1 MKRITTYFT
10 MILALA
16 CCLQVK
22 AQDSGTDTK
31 PLVEGKEVWS
41 QTQSGDIGG
50 TVYTKFDN
58 RQAFAGKGY
67 TVNKLIQVV
76 GVGSWI
82 SDLNNLTDENLDNY
96 ATFPRIVGAGVTAN
110 PIVSV
115 RSTEHYFDEGTEAG
129 FCMVASSGDNVL
141 SLDVIKAL
149 SIGVYRDGKL
159 LQTLAVENGQSASG
173 IGLSLIKIPGSEDA
187 CAYLTVKPEHIFDE
201 ICLIYTGGVNLEVGG
216 SVRIK
221 YAFAGNPKETK
232 LITDDIEKLETTSER
247 DLDLEAEGWN
257 PLLLGIPFPI
267 SDRISELTDNDKE
280 NGWNEYVELTPI
292 VAIGYQG
299 GVKLVV
305 KPTKDDGQ
313 GEVFKKGDE
322 VGFKFINASA
332 VDLGVGSTITICLFN
347 KDGDKIDEQTVSSG
361 VLALAVGD
369 GGYAMASIVANKDFS
384 GAELRF
390 YTGIAVKLGALGV
403 CYGFVREKP
412 NVEHNCAINPT
423 ISTNVCEEQTS
434 YQLEANHDLSV
445 SWSLVRQPDGANV
458 SVTPSGQVTNM
469 TVRGEYVFRATCLSC
484 PNDPKCYEDITLN
497 VGEGLG
503 SINTEAGGT
512 PLVNKKDETEKYETS
527 TELHEQ
533 SGSLV
538 SVSDLKNSKNIVND
552 ETGDYAEYTGGLAIA
567 SNLHIAGVKTKDGS
581 LIFDGT
587 EKQGKQFKAGFVVE
601 YTTTGLN
608 LSALQYF
615 QIRCYKNGTKVC
627 EGVITES
634 NTVSVGLAGSN
645 QVQKVRFSAIFDA
658 YNDEGNPIQF
668 DEITLWNSGVLNLNL
683 SVMRIYYAFVQ
694 EDYDPDNDVDD
705 PLACVTETDY
715 VSTNNTNASINGN
728 GSQMAGAV
736 AVGGVIDNLSYFVD
750 NDLETPMKVVN
761 TVGVGNGS
769 IIAVNMGRTLDFRH
783 QLCIVVDNDTYL
795 AGVNV
800 GNWLKVTTY
809 MNGTATGDEFK
820 EWNVLGVNAI
830 GYGDKRIMMMQPK
843 SNYDEVRLEIA
854 GVAGVLNFQNF
865 FGMFLRGDIDNDGI
879 PDCTDPESCDTKIEG
894 IEATDVCKG
903 DIITIKGKGQQS
915 TVYHIQ
921 LPDQNINEEF
931 TTDKDGYFEKSYQL
945 NKPGRYTMTFRD
957 VSGIR
962 VGSATYVVHPLVTTW
977 RKDAASTD
985 WNAWNNW
992 TAGSPYC
999 CTDAVIPQGAQRYP
1013 VLDGTVR
1020 TGDEYCVQ
1028 GIHFE
1033 PGAAVDRVY
1042 KLNYDKAWVEMDLE
1056 PNRYYMLGAP
1066 LKDMY
1071 TGDMFIP
1078 KNENGTAMPPY
1089 FTELDNNNMPE
1100 NRFSPRIY
1108 QRLWARTAPGRRH
1121 EGNQNIEISET
1132 RWSHNFNSVAFNYS
1146 TGAGTDATG
1155 YDNAFSMWVDNE
1167 DLPDTTT
1174 FRFRFPKMH
1183 TEYNYYEDFG
1193 QTNTGISEVVSRDH
1207 GPHRFVYEQAGDGN
1221 MNFTY
1226 VRKLPGTNGEI
1237 VDKTY
1242 QRTVYLSAK
1251 DYTAHLNVETAA
1263 TDGTEACFAAANP
1276 FMSRID
1282 VAKFLEVNS
1291 KKVASVGFYDGN
1303 TMSTVTLG
1311 NDGSLVSTQS
1321 GVETIEPMQGFFVT
1335 AKDASTNPTALDVT
1349 FSASMMSPDVAET
1362 GSGAEAGDDTQQAS
1376 QPASLLRMTVS
1387 RRGDKASTV
1396 VTETEGA
1403 RARTIIENEA
1413 SPKVAVF
1420 TVADGSA
1427 YDICPADG
1435 RAYIPVGIL
1444 TSGTDTLTLSFE
1456 AQGRTELDNY
1466 ELYDNVT
1473 YTAYPL
1479 DAQLTFS
1486 GMGSSIGRFAIRDRR
1501 QSPSLEENGDKS
1513 IYIAV
1518 QDGRAI
1524 IRSARPDIIMAE
1536 TYTAGGVKTGEYT
1549 SKGTVEAVI
1558 GINKGINI
1566 VKVTLGNGETKT
1578 FKVM

>member
-1 MKRITTYFT
+1 MFMKHITAYFSI
-10 MILALA
+10 ILVLA
-16 CCLQVK
+16 CCIQAK
-22 AQDSGTDTK
+22 AQDSDAK
-31 PLVEGKEVWS
+31 PLVKGKEVWS
-41 QTQSGDIGG
+41 QTQSGNIDG

-115 RSTEHYFDEGTEAG
+115 RSTEHYFDKGTEAG

-149 SIGVYRDGKL
+149 SIGVYRDGEL
-159 LQTLAVENGQSASG
+159 LETLAVESGQSASG

-187 CAYLTVKPEHIFDE
+187 CAYLTIKPNYIFDE
-201 ICLIYTGGVNLEVGG
+201 LCLVNAGGVNLEVGG

-232 LITDDIEKLETTSER
+232 LIDNDIANLKTTSGR
-247 DLDLEAEGWN
+247 DLKLQTEGWN
-257 PLLLGIPFPI
+257 PVLLGIPFPI
-267 SDRISELTDNDKE
+267 GSRLSELTDQDEDNDWKDF
-280 NGWNEYVELTPI
+280 VALTPI
-292 VAIGYQG
+292 IAVGYQG
-299 GVKLVV
+299 GVKLIV
-305 KPTKDDGQ
+305 KPTDNDGQ
-313 GEVFKKGDE
+313 GEVFKAGDE
-322 VGFKFINASA
+322 VGFKYINASA

-369 GGYAMASIVANKDFS
+369 GGYATASIVANQDFS

-390 YTGIAVKLGALGV
+390 YTGIAIKLGTLGV

-412 NVEHNCAINPT
+412 NVEHKCAINPT
-423 ISTNVCEEQTS
+423 VSTNVCDEQTS

-445 SWSLVRQPDGANV
+445 SWSLVSQPDGANV

-469 TVRGEYVFRATCLSC
+469 AKPGEYVFRATSQSC

-503 SINTEAGGT
+503 SIDPEAGGA
-512 PLVNKKDETEKYETS
+512 PLINKEDATAKYATS
-527 TELHEQ
+527 TELHET

-538 SVSDLKNSKNIVND
+538 SVSDLKNSANIVND

-567 SNLHIAGVKTKDGS
+567 SNLHIAGVKTNDGS
-581 LIFDGT
+581 LIFDG
-587 EKQGKQFKAGFVVE
+587 EDKQNTQFKAGFVVE
-601 YTTTGLN
+601 YTTTGLD

-615 QIRCYKNGTKVC
+615 QIRCYNKGEKVC
-627 EGVITES
+627 EGVVTES
-634 NTVSVGLAGSN
+634 NTVSVGLGGSN

-658 YNDEGNPIQF
+658 YNENGTPIQF
-668 DEITLWNSGVLNLNL
+668 DEVTLWNSGVLNLNL

-694 EDYDPDNDVDD
+694 EQYNPATDVDN
-705 PLACVTETDY
+705 PLACVTAH
-715 VSTNNTNASINGN
+715 VSTEETNASINGN
-728 GSQMAGAV
+728 ESQMAAAV
-736 AVGGVIDNLSYFVD
+736 AVGGVIDNLSYFID
-750 NDLETPMKVVN
+750 NDLETPMQVVN
-761 TVGVGNGS
+761 TVGVGSGS

-783 QLCIVVDNDTYL
+783 QLCIVVDDKTYL
-795 AGVNV
+795 AGVNA

-809 MNGTATGDEFK
+809 MNGEPTGDEFN

-854 GVAGVLNFQNF
+854 GVAGVLDFQNF

-879 PDCTDPESCDTKIEG
+879 PDCTDPESCNTNIEG
-894 IEATDVCKG
+894 VEATDVCKG
-903 DIITIKGKGQQS
+903 DIITIKGKGLPS
-915 TVYHIQ
+915 TDYYIQ
-921 LPDQNINEEF
+921 LPDQNINEKF
-931 TTDKDGYFEKSYQL
+931 TTNTEGYFEKSYQL

-957 VSGIR
+957 GSGIR
-962 VGSATYVVHPLVTTW
+962 MGSATYVVHPLVTTW
-977 RKDAASTD
+977 RKDAATTD

-1013 VLDGTVR
+1013 VLDGAVNV
-1020 TGDEYCVQ
+1020 GDEYCVQ

-1033 PGAAVDRVY
+1033 PGAAVEHVY

-1056 PNRYYMLGAP
+1056 PNRYYMLAAP

-1078 KNENGTAMPPY
+1078 ENGTAIPAY
-1089 FTELDNNNMPE
+1089 FTELDNDNMPE

-1121 EGNQNIEISET
+1121 EGSQNIEISET
-1132 RWSHNFNSVAFNYS
+1132 RWSHNFNGVSFDYS
-1146 TGAGTDATG
+1146 TGAGAATG
-1155 YDNAFSMWVDNE
+1155 TYNNAFSMWVDNE

-1183 TEYNYYEDFG
+1183 TDYYYYEDFG
-1193 QTNTGISEVVSRDH
+1193 QTNTNIKESVSRGD
-1207 GPHRFVYEQAGDGN
+1207 GSYRFVYEQAGDGN
-1221 MNFTY
+1221 KSFTY
-1226 VRKLPGTNGEI
+1226 IRKLPGTNGGTE
-1237 VDKTY
+1237 VNTY
-1242 QRTVYLSAK
+1242 ERTVYLSAE
-1251 DYTAHLNVETAA
+1251 DYTARLNVETAA

-1276 FMSRID
+1276 FMSCID
-1282 VAKFLEVNS
+1282 VAKFLEFNS
-1291 KKVASVGFYDGN
+1291 EKVASVGFYNGN
-1303 TMSTVTLG
+1303 TISTVTLG
-1311 NDGSLVSTQS
+1311 DDGSLVSTQD

-1335 AKDASTNPTALDVT
+1335 AKDASTNPTELEVT
-1349 FSASMMSPDVAET
+1349 FSADMMSTNVAET
-1362 GSGAEAGDDTQQAS
+1362 GSESENGTKQAV
-1376 QPASLLRMTVS
+1376 SLLRMTVS
-1387 RRGDKASTV
+1387 RRGDNASTV
-1396 VTETEGA
+1396 VTETTNA
-1403 RARTIIENEA
+1403 KAKTIIDNEVK
-1413 SPKVAVF
+1413 PKVAVF
-1420 TVADGSA
+1420 TVTEGLA
-1427 YDICPADG
+1427 YDIYPTDG
-1435 RAYIPVGIL
+1435 RTYIPVGIL
-1444 TSGTDTLTLSFE
+1444 TSETDTLTFSFE
-1456 AQGRTELDNY
+1456 TEGEAELENY

-1473 YTAYPL
+1473 NVSYPL
-1479 DAQLTFS
+1479 NIKLTFAN
-1486 GMGSSIGRFAIRDRR
+1486 MGTSIGRFVLRDRR
-1501 QSPSLEENGDKS
+1501 YPSTDKNDTPS
-1513 IYIAV
+1513 EIYIAT
-1518 QDGRAI
+1518 QNGHAI
-1524 IRSARPDIIMAE
+1524 IRSSE
-1536 TYTAGGVKTGEYT
+1536 
-1549 SKGTVEAVI
+1549 S
-1558 GINKGINI
+1558 NI
-1566 VKVTLGNGETKT
+1566 VKVESYTITGMKTDESTSTGTIEAIVDISKGVNIVRVTLNDGKIRT

>member
-16 CCLQVK
+16 CCLQAE
-22 AQDSGTDTK
+22 AQDSDADTK
-31 PLVEGKEVWS
+31 PLVKGKVVWS
-41 QTQSGDIGG
+41 QTRSEEIDG
-50 TVYTKFDN
+50 TLYTKFDN

-67 TVNKLIQVV
+67 TVNKLIKVV
-76 GVGSWI
+76 SVGSWI
-82 SDLNNLTDENLDNY
+82 KDLNNLTDENLDNY
-96 ATFPRIVGAGVTAN
+96 ATFPSIVGAGVTAN

-159 LQTLAVENGQSASG
+159 LETLAVEDGQSASG

-187 CAYLTVKPEHIFDE
+187 CAYLTIKPHYIFDE
-201 ICLIYTGGVNLEVGG
+201 LCLINAGGVNLDVGG

-221 YAFAGNPKETK
+221 YAFAGTPKETK
-232 LITDDIEKLETTSER
+232 LINDDITNLKTTSGR
-247 DLDLEAEGWN
+247 DLNLEAEGWN
-257 PLLLGIPFPI
+257 PILLGIPFPI
-267 SDRISELTDNDKE
+267 SDRISELTDNDKD
-280 NGWNEYVELTPI
+280 NKWTDFVPLTPI

-305 KPTKDDGQ
+305 KPTTDDGQ

-332 VDLGVGSTITICLFN
+332 LNLGVGSTITICLFD

-361 VLALAVGD
+361 VLALAVGE

-390 YTGIAVKLGALGV
+390 YTGIAVKLGTLGV

-412 NVEHNCAINPT
+412 NVKHNCAINPT

-445 SWSLVRQPDGANV
+445 SWSLVDQPAGANA

-469 TVRGEYVFRATCLSC
+469 TEPGKYVFRATSLSC
-484 PNDPKCYEDITLN
+484 PNDPKCYEEITLN

-512 PLVNKKDETEKYETS
+512 PLVNKEGETEKYEMS
-527 TELHEQ
+527 KPHET

-538 SVSDLKNSKNIVND
+538 SVSDLKNPENIVND
-552 ETGDYAEYTGGLAIA
+552 KTDDYAECIGGLAIA
-567 SNLHIAGVKTKDGS
+567 NNLHIAGVKTNDGS
-581 LIFDGT
+581 LIFDGA
-587 EKQGKQFKAGFVVE
+587 EKKGKFKAGFVVE
-601 YTTTGLN
+601 YTTTGLD

-645 QVQKVRFSAIFDA
+645 QGQKVRFSAIFDA
-658 YNDEGNPIQF
+658 CNDDGTPIQF
-668 DEITLWNSGVLNLNL
+668 DEITLWKSGVLDLNL

-694 EDYDPDNDVDD
+694 EDYDPDYDVDN
-705 PLACVTETDY
+705 PLVACVTAR
-715 VSTNNTNASINGN
+715 VSTEETNASINGN
-728 GSQMAGAV
+728 ESQMAAAV
-736 AVGGVIDNLSYFVD
+736 AVGGVIDNLSYFID
-750 NDLETPMKVVN
+750 NDLETPMQVVN
-761 TVGVGNGS
+761 TAEVGGGG

-783 QLCIVVDNDTYL
+783 QLCIVVDDKTYL
-795 AGVNV
+795 AGVKV

-809 MNGTATGDEFK
+809 MNGTPTGDEFNK
-820 EWNVLGVNAI
+820 WNVLGVNAI

-854 GVAGVLNFQNF
+854 EIAGVLDSQNF

-879 PDCTDPESCDTKIEG
+879 PDCTDPESCKTDIEG
-894 IEATDVCKG
+894 IEATEVCKG
-903 DIITIKGKGQQS
+903 DFITIKGKGQAL
-915 TVYHIQ
+915 TDYYIQ
-921 LPDQNINEEF
+921 LPDQNINKEF
-931 TTDKDGYFEKSYQL
+931 KTDKDGYFEKSYQL

-957 VSGIR
+957 RSGIR

-1013 VLDGTVR
+1013 VLDGTVT

-1042 KLNYDKAWVEMDLE
+1042 KLNYDSAWVEMDLE

-1078 KNENGTAMPPY
+1078 KNGTPIPPY

-1108 QRLWARTAPGRRH
+1108 QRLWARKAPGKLY
-1121 EGNQNIEISET
+1121 EGDKSIEIGKT

-1146 TGAGTDATG
+1146 TGAGAAPGT
-1155 YDNAFSMWVDNE
+1155 YNNAFSMWVDNE

-1183 TEYNYYEDFG
+1183 TKYNYYEDFG
-1193 QTNTGISEVVSRDH
+1193 QTNTGISQEVRRDD
-1207 GPHRFVYEQAGDGN
+1207 GPYRFVYEQAGNGN
-1221 MNFTY
+1221 KDFTY
-1226 VRKLPGTNGEI
+1226 VRKQPGTNGEI
-1237 VDKTY
+1237 VDNRSE
-1242 QRTVYLSAK
+1242 RTVYLNAK
-1251 DYTAHLNVETAA
+1251 DYTAHLNVEKAA
-1263 TDGTEACFAAANP
+1263 TDGKEACFAAANP

-1282 VAKFLEVNS
+1282 VAKFLEVNRT
-1291 KKVASVGFYDGN
+1291 KVASVGFYDGN
-1303 TMSTVTLG
+1303 IISTVSLG
-1311 NDGSLVSTQS
+1311 DDGSLVSTKS

-1335 AKDASTNPTALDVT
+1335 AKDPSATALDVT
-1349 FSASMMSPDVAET
+1349 FSASMMSPDEAET

-1501 QSPSLEENGDKS
+1501 QSPSLEENGDEG

-1524 IRSARPDIIMAE
+1524 IRSARPDIIKAE

-1566 VKVTLGNGETKT
+1566 VKVTLENGETKT

>member
-16 CCLQVK
+16 CCLQAE
-22 AQDSGTDTK
+22 AQDSDAGTK
-31 PLVEGKEVWS
+31 PLVKGKEVWS
-41 QTQSGDIGG
+41 QTQGGDIGG
-50 TVYTKFDN
+50 TLYTKFDN

-67 TVNKLIQVV
+67 TVNKLIKVV
-76 GVGSWI
+76 SVGSWI
-82 SDLNNLTDENLDNY
+82 KDLNNLTDENLDNY
-96 ATFPRIVGAGVTAN
+96 ATFPSIVGAGVTAN

-115 RSTEHYFDEGTEAG
+115 RSTEHYFDKGTEAG

-149 SIGVYRDGKL
+149 SIGVYRDGEL
-159 LQTLAVENGQSASG
+159 LETLPVENGQSASG

-187 CAYLTVKPEHIFDE
+187 CAYLTIKPNYIFDE
-201 ICLIYTGGVNLEVGG
+201 LCLINAGGVNLDVGG

-221 YAFAGNPKETK
+221 YAFAGTPKETK
-232 LITDDIEKLETTSER
+232 LINGDIENLKTTSGR
-247 DLDLEAEGWN
+247 DLELEAKGWN
-257 PLLLGIPFPI
+257 PVLLGIPLPI
-267 SDRISELTDNDKE
+267 IESRLSKLTDN
-280 NGWNEYVELTPI
+280 NVEDFVALTPI

-299 GVKLVV
+299 GVKLMV
-305 KPTKDDGQ
+305 KPRPDDGK

-332 VDLGVGSTITICLFN
+332 VNLGVGSTVTICLFN

-361 VLALAVGD
+361 VLALAVGE
-369 GGYAMASIVANKDFS
+369 GGYTMASIVANKDFS

-390 YTGIAVKLGALGV
+390 YTGIAVKLGTLGV

-412 NVEHNCAINPT
+412 NVKHNCAINPT

-445 SWSLVRQPDGANV
+445 SWSLVDQPEGANA

-469 TVRGEYVFRATCLSC
+469 TEPGEYVFGATCLSC
-484 PNDPKCYEDITLN
+484 PNDPKCYEEITLN

-512 PLVNKKDETEKYETS
+512 PLVNKKDETGKYEPS
-527 TELHEQ
+527 TKLHES

-538 SVSDLKNSKNIVND
+538 SVSKLEHPENIVND

-567 SNLHIAGVKTKDGS
+567 SNLQIAGVKRKDGS

-587 EKQGKQFKAGFVVE
+587 GKQGKQFKAGFVVE
-601 YTTTGLN
+601 YTTKGLN

-615 QIRCYKNGTKVC
+615 QIRCYKEGTKVC

-634 NTVSVGLAGSN
+634 NTVSVGLIGSN

-658 YNDEGNPIQF
+658 CNDDGTPIQF

-694 EDYDPDNDVDD
+694 EDYNPDTDVDD
-705 PLACVTETDY
+705 PLACVTEYDY

-728 GSQMAGAV
+728 GSQMADAV

-761 TVGVGNGS
+761 TVGVGKGS

-783 QLCIVVDNDTYL
+783 QLCIVVDDKTYL

-809 MNGTATGDEFK
+809 MNGTPTGDEFN

-830 GYGDKRIMMMQPK
+830 GYGDKRIMVMQPK

-854 GVAGVLNFQNF
+854 GIAGVLDFQNF

-879 PDCTDPESCDTKIEG
+879 PDCTDPESCETNIEG

-903 DIITIKGKGQQS
+903 DIITIKGKGLSS
-915 TVYHIQ
+915 TEYNIQ
-921 LPDQNINEEF
+921 LPDQNINEKF
-931 TTDKDGYFEKSYQL
+931 TTDDDGYFEKSYQL

-957 VSGIR
+957 GSGIR

-1078 KNENGTAMPPY
+1078 KNGTPIPPY
-1089 FTELDNNNMPE
+1089 FTELNNNNMPE

-1108 QRLWARTAPGRRH
+1108 QRLWARTAPGKLY
-1121 EGNQNIEISET
+1121 EGDKSIEIGKT

-1155 YDNAFSMWVDNE
+1155 TYDNAFSMWVDNE

-1183 TEYNYYEDFG
+1183 TRYNYYEDFG
-1193 QTNTGISEVVSRDH
+1193 QTNTGISEEVSRKD
-1207 GPHRFVYEQAGDGN
+1207 GPYRFVYEQQAGDGN

-1226 VRKLPGTNGEI
+1226 VRKQPGTNGEI
-1237 VDKTY
+1237 VDNTSE
-1242 QRTVYLSAK
+1242 RTVYLSAK
-1251 DYTAHLNVETAA
+1251 NYTARLNVE
-1263 TDGTEACFAAANP
+1263 DGTEACFAAANP

-1291 KKVASVGFYDGN
+1291 EKVASVGFYDGN
-1303 TMSTVTLG
+1303 TISTVSLG
-1311 NDGSLVSTQS
+1311 NDGSLVSTKS

-1335 AKDASTNPTALDVT
+1335 AKDPSTNPTTLEVT

-1501 QSPSLEENGDKS
+1501 QSPSLEENGDEG

-1524 IRSARPDIIMAE
+1524 IRSARPDIIKAE

-1566 VKVTLGNGETKT
+1566 VKVTLENGETKT

>member
-16 CCLQVK
+16 CCLQAE

-31 PLVEGKEVWS
+31 PLVDGKEVWS
-41 QTQSGDIGG
+41 QTRSGEIDGTG

-67 TVNKLIQVV
+67 TVNKLIKVV
-76 GVGSWI
+76 DVGSWI
-82 SDLNNLTDENLDNY
+82 KDLNNLTDENLDNY

-115 RSTEHYFDEGTEAG
+115 RSTEHYFDKGTEAG

-149 SIGVYRDGKL
+149 SIGVYRDGEL
-159 LQTLAVENGQSASG
+159 LETLPVENGQSASG

-187 CAYLTVKPEHIFDE
+187 CAYLTIKPHYIFDE
-201 ICLIYTGGVNLEVGG
+201 LCLINAGGVNLDVGG

-232 LITDDIEKLETTSER
+232 LINDDITNLGKTSGR
-247 DLDLEAEGWN
+247 DLNLEAEGWN
-257 PLLLGIPFPI
+257 PILLGIPFPI
-267 SDRISELTDNDKE
+267 SDRISELTDNDE
-280 NGWNEYVELTPI
+280 GNGWKQYVPLTPI

-299 GVKLVV
+299 GVKLMV
-305 KPTKDDGQ
+305 KPTPDDGK

-332 VDLGVGSTITICLFN
+332 LDLGVGSTVTICLFN

-361 VLALAVGD
+361 VLSLAVGE

-390 YTGIAVKLGALGV
+390 YTGIAVKLGTLGV

-445 SWSLVRQPDGANV
+445 SWSLVDQPDGANV

-469 TVRGEYVFRATCLSC
+469 TEPGEYVFRATSLSC

-512 PLVNKKDETEKYETS
+512 PLINKETEKYETS
-527 TELHEQ
+527 TELHES

-538 SVSDLKNSKNIVND
+538 SVSDLKHPENIVND

-587 EKQGKQFKAGFVVE
+587 GKRGKQFKAGFVVE

-615 QIRCYKNGTKVC
+615 QIRCYNKGTKVC

-658 YNDEGNPIQF
+658 YNDEGTPIQF

-694 EDYDPDNDVDD
+694 EDYDPANDVDN
-705 PLACVTETDY
+705 PLACVTDY
-715 VSTNNTNASINGN
+715 VSTNRTNASINGN

-750 NDLETPMKVVN
+750 DDLETPMKVVN
-761 TVGVGNGS
+761 TVGVGSGS

-809 MNGTATGDEFK
+809 MNGTPTGDEFN

-854 GVAGVLNFQNF
+854 GVAGVLDFQNF

-879 PDCTDPESCDTKIEG
+879 PDCTDPASCDTNIEG
-894 IEATDVCKG
+894 IEATEVCKG
-903 DIITIKGKGQQS
+903 DIITIKGKGLSS
-915 TVYHIQ
+915 TDYYIQ
-921 LPDQNINEEF
+921 LPDQNINEKF
-931 TTDKDGYFEKSYQL
+931 TTGKDGYFEKSFQL

-957 VSGIR
+957 GSGIR

-1078 KNENGTAMPPY
+1078 ENGTPIPPY
-1089 FTELDNNNMPE
+1089 FTELNNKNMPE

-1108 QRLWARTAPGRRH
+1108 QRLWARTAPGKLY
-1121 EGNQNIEISET
+1121 EGDKSIEIGKT
-1132 RWSHNFNSVAFNYS
+1132 RWSHNFNSVAFDYS

-1155 YDNAFSMWVDNE
+1155 TYNNAFSMWVDNE

-1183 TEYNYYEDFG
+1183 TKYNYYEDFG
-1193 QTNTGISEVVSRDH
+1193 QTNTGISEEVSRKD
-1207 GPHRFVYEQAGDGN
+1207 PYRFVYEQQAGDGN

-1226 VRKLPGTNGEI
+1226 ERKQPGTNGGTE
-1237 VDKTY
+1237 VNTY
-1242 QRTVYLSAK
+1242 KRTVYLSAK
-1251 DYTAHLNVETAA
+1251 DYTARLNVE
-1263 TDGTEACFAAANP
+1263 DGTEACFAAANP

-1282 VAKFLEVNS
+1282 IAKFLEVNS
-1291 KKVASVGFYDGN
+1291 EKVASVGFYDGN
-1303 TMSTVTLG
+1303 TISTVSLG
-1311 NDGSLVSTQS
+1311 DDGSLVSTKS

-1335 AKDASTNPTALDVT
+1335 AKDASTNPTALEVT

-1396 VTETEGA
+1396 VTETEDA

-1427 YDICPADG
+1427 YDICPAYG

-1501 QSPSLEENGDKS
+1501 QSPSLEENGDEG

-1566 VKVTLGNGETKT
+1566 VKVTLENGETKT

>member
-1 MKRITTYFT
+1 MFMKRITTYFT

-16 CCLQVK
+16 CCLQAE

-41 QTQSGDIGG
+41 QTHDGEIDG

-82 SDLNNLTDENLDNY
+82 KDLNNLTDENLDNY

-115 RSTEHYFDEGTEAG
+115 RSTEHYFDKGTEAG

-149 SIGVYRDGKL
+149 SIGVYRDGEL
-159 LQTLAVENGQSASG
+159 LETLAVEDGQSASG

-187 CAYLTVKPEHIFDE
+187 CAYLTIKPNYIFDE
-201 ICLIYTGGVNLEVGG
+201 LCLINAGGVNLEVGG

-221 YAFAGNPKETK
+221 YAFAGTPKETK
-232 LITDDIEKLETTSER
+232 LITGDIENLETTSER
-247 DLDLEAEGWN
+247 DLELEAEGWN
-257 PLLLGIPFPI
+257 PILLGIPIPI
-267 SDRISELTDNDKE
+267 GSRLSELTDNDKDNNWE
-280 NGWNEYVELTPI
+280 DFVALSPI

-305 KPTKDDGQ
+305 KPTTDDGQ

-361 VLALAVGD
+361 VLALAVGE

-445 SWSLVRQPDGANV
+445 SWSLVSQPAGANV

-469 TVRGEYVFRATCLSC
+469 TEPGEYVFRATSLSC
-484 PNDPKCYEDITLN
+484 PNAPKCYEDITLN

-503 SINTEAGGT
+503 SMNPEEAGGT

-527 TELHEQ
+527 KPHET

-538 SVSDLKNSKNIVND
+538 SVSELKHPENIVND
-552 ETGDYAEYTGGLAIA
+552 KTDDYAECIGGLAIA
-567 SNLHIAGVKTKDGS
+567 NNLHIAGVKTKDGS

-587 EKQGKQFKAGFVVE
+587 GKQGKQFKAGFVVE

-615 QIRCYKNGTKVC
+615 QIRCYKNGKKVC

-658 YNDEGNPIQF
+658 CNDEGTPIQF
-668 DEITLWNSGVLNLNL
+668 DEITLWKSGVLDLKL

-694 EDYDPDNDVDD
+694 EDYNPDNDVDN
-705 PLACVTETDY
+705 PLACVTDY
-715 VSTNNTNASINGN
+715 VSTNSTNASINGN
-728 GSQMAGAV
+728 GSQMAAAV

-750 NDLETPMKVVN
+750 DDLETPMKVVN
-761 TVGVGNGS
+761 TVGLGKGS

-795 AGVNV
+795 AGVKV
-800 GNWLKVTTY
+800 VNWLRVTTY
-809 MNGTATGDEFK
+809 MNGTPTGDEFN

-854 GVAGVLNFQNF
+854 GVAGVLDFQNF

-879 PDCTDPESCDTKIEG
+879 PDCTDPESCKTDIEG
-894 IEATDVCKG
+894 IEATDVCMG
-903 DIITIKGKGQQS
+903 DIITIKGKGLPS
-915 TVYHIQ
+915 TDYYIQ
-921 LPDQNINEEF
+921 LPDQNINEKF
-931 TTDKDGYFEKSYQL
+931 TTNPEGYFEESYQL

-957 VSGIR
+957 GSGIR
-962 VGSATYVVHPLVTTW
+962 MGSATYVVHPLVTTW

-1078 KNENGTAMPPY
+1078 KNGTPMPSY
-1089 FTELDNNNMPE
+1089 FTKLDNDNMPE

-1108 QRLWARTAPGRRH
+1108 QRLWARTAPGKH
-1121 EGNQNIEISET
+1121 YEGDKSIEISET
-1132 RWSHNFNSVAFNYS
+1132 RWSHNFNGVSFKYS

-1155 YDNAFSMWVDNE
+1155 TRCTQSI
-1167 DLPDTTT
+1167 TIT
-1174 FRFRFPKMH
+1174 R
-1183 TEYNYYEDFG
+1183 
-1193 QTNTGISEVVSRDH
+1193 ISDRQI
-1207 GPHRFVYEQAGDGN
+1207 PA
-1221 MNFTY
+1221 
-1226 VRKLPGTNGEI
+1226 
-1237 VDKTY
+1237 
-1242 QRTVYLSAK
+1242 YLKKSA
-1251 DYTAHLNVETAA
+1251 AA
-1263 TDGTEACFAAANP
+1263 TGLTALST
-1276 FMSRID
+1276 SRP
-1282 VAKFLEVNS
+1282 AKTT
-1291 KKVASVGFYDGN
+1291 KASN
-1303 TMSTVTLG
+1303 TYASCP
-1311 NDGSLVSTQS
+1311 
-1321 GVETIEPMQGFFVT
+1321 EPMV
-1335 AKDASTNPTALDVT
+1335 KLSIIHTNA
-1349 FSASMMSPDVAET
+1349 
-1362 GSGAEAGDDTQQAS
+1362 
-1376 QPASLLRMTVS
+1376 
-1387 RRGDKASTV
+1387 
-1396 VTETEGA
+1396 
-1403 RARTIIENEA
+1403 
-1413 SPKVAVF
+1413 
-1420 TVADGSA
+1420 
-1427 YDICPADG
+1427 
-1435 RAYIPVGIL
+1435 
-1444 TSGTDTLTLSFE
+1444 
-1456 AQGRTELDNY
+1456 
-1466 ELYDNVT
+1466 
-1473 YTAYPL
+1473 
-1479 DAQLTFS
+1479 
-1486 GMGSSIGRFAIRDRR
+1486 
-1501 QSPSLEENGDKS
+1501 
-1513 IYIAV
+1513 
-1518 QDGRAI
+1518 
-1524 IRSARPDIIMAE
+1524 
-1536 TYTAGGVKTGEYT
+1536 
-1549 SKGTVEAVI
+1549 
-1558 GINKGINI
+1558 
-1566 VKVTLGNGETKT
+1566 
-1578 FKVM
+1578 

>member
-1 MKRITTYFT
+1 MFMKRITTYFT

-16 CCLQVK
+16 CCLQAE

-31 PLVEGKEVWS
+31 PLVEGKVVWS
-41 QTQSGDIGG
+41 QTRSEEIDG

-82 SDLNNLTDENLDNY
+82 KDLNNLTDENLDNY

-149 SIGVYRDGKL
+149 SIGVYRDGEL
-159 LQTLAVENGQSASG
+159 LETLAVEDGQSASG

-187 CAYLTVKPEHIFDE
+187 CAYLTIKPNYIFDE
-201 ICLIYTGGVNLEVGG
+201 LCLINAGGVNLEVGG

-221 YAFAGNPKETK
+221 YAFAGTPKETK
-232 LITDDIEKLETTSER
+232 LINDDITNLKTTSGRE
-247 DLDLEAEGWN
+247 LNLEAEGWN

-267 SDRISELTDNDKE
+267 SDRISELTDNDE
-280 NGWNEYVELTPI
+280 GNGWKQSVELTPI

-305 KPTKDDGQ
+305 KPTTDDGQ

-445 SWSLVRQPDGANV
+445 SWSLVSQPDGANV

-469 TVRGEYVFRATCLSC
+469 TEPGEYVFKATCLSC
-484 PNDPKCYEDITLN
+484 PNDPKCYEEITLN

-503 SINTEAGGT
+503 SKNPEEAGGT
-512 PLVNKKDETEKYETS
+512 PLVNKKDETEKYVTS
-527 TELHEQ
+527 TELHET

-538 SVSDLKNSKNIVND
+538 SVSDLKYSENIVND
-552 ETGDYAEYTGGLAIA
+552 KTDDYAEYTGGLAIA

-581 LIFDGT
+581 LIFDGRG
-587 EKQGKQFKAGFVVE
+587 KQVKQFKAGFVVE

-615 QIRCYKNGTKVC
+615 QIRCYNKGKKVC

-658 YNDEGNPIQF
+658 CNDEGTPIQF

-683 SVMRIYYAFVQ
+683 SMMRIYYAFVQ
-694 EDYDPDNDVDD
+694 EDYDPDNDVDN
-705 PLACVTETDY
+705 PLACVTDY
-715 VSTNNTNASINGN
+715 VSTNSTNASINGN

-750 NDLETPMKVVN
+750 DDLETPMKVVN

-809 MNGTATGDEFK
+809 MNGTATGDEFN

-854 GVAGVLNFQNF
+854 GVAGVLDFQNF

-879 PDCTDPESCDTKIEG
+879 PDCTDPESCDTDIEG

-903 DIITIKGKGQQS
+903 DIITIKGKGQPL
-915 TVYHIQ
+915 TDYYIQ

-931 TTDKDGYFEKSYQL
+931 KTDPKGYFEKSYQL

-957 VSGIR
+957 GSGIR
-962 VGSATYVVHPLVTTW
+962 KGSATYVVHPLVTTW

-1078 KNENGTAMPPY
+1078 KNGTPMPPY

-1121 EGNQNIEISET
+1121 EGSQNIEISET
-1132 RWSHNFNSVAFNYS
+1132 RWSHNFNGVSFDYS
-1146 TGAGTDATG
+1146 TGAGAATG
-1155 YDNAFSMWVDNE
+1155 TYNNAFSMWVDNE
-1167 DLPDTTT
+1167 NLPDTTT

-1183 TEYNYYEDFG
+1183 TRYNYYEDFG
-1193 QTNTGISEVVSRDH
+1193 QTITDKYEDVSRDD
-1207 GPHRFVYEQAGDGN
+1207 GPYRFVYEQAGEDN
-1221 MNFTY
+1221 KSFKY
-1226 VRKLPGTNGEI
+1226 VRKQPGTNGEI
-1237 VDKTY
+1237 VDNTY
-1242 QRTVYLSAK
+1242 ERIVYLNAK
-1251 DYTAHLNVETAA
+1251 DYTARLNVETAA

-1291 KKVASVGFYDGN
+1291 EKVASVKFYDGN
-1303 TMSTVTLG
+1303 TISTVTLG
-1311 NDGSLVSTQS
+1311 NDGSLVSTKS

-1335 AKDASTNPTALDVT
+1335 AKDATNPTALNVT

-1427 YDICPADG
+1427 YDICPAYG

>member
-31 PLVEGKEVWS
+31 PLVEGKEVWT
-41 QTQSGDIGG
+41 QTQSEGDNGG

-76 GVGSWI
+76 GVGTLI

-115 RSTEHYFDEGTEAG
+115 RSTEHYFDKGTEAG

-149 SIGVYRDGKL
+149 SIGVYRDGEL
-159 LQTLAVENGQSASG
+159 LETLAVEDGQSASG

-187 CAYLTVKPEHIFDE
+187 CAYLTVKPNYIFDE
-201 ICLIYTGGVNLEVGG
+201 LCLIKAGGVNLEVGG

-221 YAFAGNPKETK
+221 YAFAGTPKETK
-232 LITDDIEKLETTSER
+232 LINDDITNLVKTSGRGLE
-247 DLDLEAEGWN
+247 LEAEGWN
-257 PLLLGIPFPI
+257 PILLGIPIPI
-267 SDRISELTDNDKE
+267 GSRLSELTDNDKD
-280 NGWNEYVELTPI
+280 NNWKDFVELTPI
-292 VAIGYQG
+292 AAIGYQG
-299 GVKLVV
+299 GVKLMV
-305 KPTKDDGQ
+305 KPTPDDGK

-322 VGFKFINASA
+322 VGFKFINKSA

-361 VLALAVGD
+361 VLALAVGKGD
-369 GGYAMASIVANKDFS
+369 YAMASIVANKDFS

-390 YTGIAVKLGALGV
+390 YTGIAVKLGKLGV

-445 SWSLVRQPDGANV
+445 SWSLVSQPDGANV

-469 TVRGEYVFRATCLSC
+469 TEPGEYVFRATCLSC
-484 PNDPKCYEDITLN
+484 PNDPKCHEDITLN

-527 TELHEQ
+527 KPHET

-538 SVSDLKNSKNIVND
+538 SVSDLKNSENIVND
-552 ETGDYAEYTGGLAIA
+552 KTDDYAECIGGLAIA
-567 SNLHIAGVKTKDGS
+567 NNLHIAGVKTNDGS
-581 LIFDGT
+581 LIFDGA
-587 EKQGKQFKAGFVVE
+587 EKKGKFKAGFVVE

-615 QIRCYKNGTKVC
+615 QIRCYKNGKKVC

-658 YNDEGNPIQF
+658 CDENGAPIQF
-668 DEITLWNSGVLNLNL
+668 DEITLWKSGVLDLKL
-683 SVMRIYYAFVQ
+683 SVMHIYYAFVQ
-694 EDYDPDNDVDD
+694 EDYNPTNDVDN
-705 PLACVTETDY
+705 PLACVTAH
-715 VSTNNTNASINGN
+715 VSTEETNASINGN
-728 GSQMAGAV
+728 GSQMAAAV

-750 NDLETPMKVVN
+750 DDLETPMKVVN
-761 TVGVGNGS
+761 TVGLGKGS

-795 AGVNV
+795 AGVKV
-800 GNWLKVTTY
+800 VNWLRVTTY
-809 MNGTATGDEFK
+809 MNGTPTGDEFK

-854 GVAGVLNFQNF
+854 GVAGVLDFQNF

-879 PDCTDPESCDTKIEG
+879 PDCTDPESCKTDIEG
-894 IEATDVCKG
+894 IKATDVCKG
-903 DIITIKGKGQQS
+903 DIITITGKGMPS
-915 TVYHIQ
+915 TDYYIQ
-921 LPDQNINEEF
+921 LPDQNINEKF
-931 TTDKDGYFEKSYQL
+931 TTGEHGDFEISYQL

-957 VSGIR
+957 GSGIR
-962 VGSATYVVHPLVTTW
+962 MGSATYVVHPLVTTW

-1013 VLDGTVR
+1013 VLDGTVS

-1078 KNENGTAMPPY
+1078 KNGKDMPPY
-1089 FTELDNNNMPE
+1089 FTELDNKNMPE

-1121 EGNQNIEISET
+1121 EGSQKIEISET
-1132 RWSHNFNSVAFNYS
+1132 RWSHNFNGVSFDYS
-1146 TGAGTDATG
+1146 TGAGAATG
-1155 YDNAFSMWVDNE
+1155 TYNNAFSMWVDNE

-1183 TEYNYYEDFG
+1183 TRYNYYEDFG
-1193 QTNTGISEVVSRDH
+1193 QTNTGISEEVSRDD
-1207 GPHRFVYEQAGDGN
+1207 GPYRFVYEQAGGGN

-1226 VRKLPGTNGEI
+1226 VRKQPGTNGEI
-1237 VDKTY
+1237 VDNTY
-1242 QRTVYLSAK
+1242 ERTVYLNAK
-1251 DYTAHLNVETAA
+1251 DYTARLNVETAA

-1291 KKVASVGFYDGN
+1291 EKVASVGFYDGN
-1303 TMSTVTLG
+1303 TMSTVMLG

-1335 AKDASTNPTALDVT
+1335 AKDANANPTALDVT
-1349 FSASMMSPDVAET
+1349 FSASMMPHDVAET

-1387 RRGDKASTV
+1387 RRGNKASTV

-1427 YDICPADG
+1427 YDICPAYG

>member
-16 CCLQVK
+16 CCLQAE
-22 AQDSGTDTK
+22 AQDSDAGTK
-31 PLVEGKEVWS
+31 PLVKGKVVWS
-41 QTQSGDIGG
+41 QTHDGEIDGTG

-67 TVNKLIQVV
+67 TVNKLIKVV
-76 GVGSWI
+76 SVGSWI
-82 SDLNNLTDENLDNY
+82 KDLNNLTDENLDNY
-96 ATFPRIVGAGVTAN
+96 ATFPSIVGAGVTAN

-115 RSTEHYFDEGTEAG
+115 RSTEHYFDKGTEAG

-149 SIGVYRDGKL
+149 SIGVYRDGEL
-159 LQTLAVENGQSASG
+159 LETLPVENGQSASG

-187 CAYLTVKPEHIFDE
+187 CAYLTIKPNYIFDE
-201 ICLIYTGGVNLEVGG
+201 LCLINAGGVNLDVGG

-232 LITDDIEKLETTSER
+232 LINDDITNLGKTSGR
-247 DLDLEAEGWN
+247 DLNLEAKGWN
-257 PLLLGIPFPI
+257 PVLLGIPLPI
-267 SDRISELTDNDKE
+267 EDRSLSKLTDNDEE
-280 NGWNEYVELTPI
+280 NFVALSPI
-292 VAIGYQG
+292 FAIGYQG
-299 GVKLVV
+299 GVKLMV
-305 KPTKDDGQ
+305 KPTRDDGQ

-332 VDLGVGSTITICLFN
+332 VNLGVGSTVTICLFN
-347 KDGDKIDEQTVSSG
+347 KDGKKIDEQTVSSG
-361 VLALAVGD
+361 VLSLAVGE
-369 GGYAMASIVANKDFS
+369 GGYAMASIVADQDFS

-390 YTGIAVKLGALGV
+390 YTGIAVKLGTLGV

-423 ISTNVCEEQTS
+423 ISTNVCDEQTS

-445 SWSLVRQPDGANV
+445 SWSLVHQPEGANA

-469 TVRGEYVFRATCLSC
+469 TEPGEYVFGATCLSC
-484 PNDPKCYEDITLN
+484 PNDPKCYEEITLN

-512 PLVNKKDETEKYETS
+512 PLVNKETKKYATS
-527 TELHEQ
+527 TELHES

-538 SVSDLKNSKNIVND
+538 SVSKLGHPENIVND

-567 SNLHIAGVKTKDGS
+567 GNLHIAGVKTKDGS

-587 EKQGKQFKAGFVVE
+587 GKQGKQFKAGFVVE
-601 YTTTGLN
+601 YTTTGLD

-615 QIRCYKNGTKVC
+615 QIRCYKEGKKVC

-634 NTVSVGLAGSN
+634 NTVSVGLVGSN

-658 YNDEGNPIQF
+658 CNDDGTPIQF
-668 DEITLWNSGVLNLNL
+668 DEITLWKSGVLDLNL
-683 SVMRIYYAFVQ
+683 SMMRIYYAFVQ
-694 EDYDPDNDVDD
+694 EDYAPDTDVDN
-705 PLACVTETDY
+705 PLACVTKTYY

-736 AVGGVIDNLSYFVD
+736 AVGGIIDNLSYFID
-750 NDLETPMKVVN
+750 DDLETPMKVVN
-761 TVGVGNGS
+761 TVGVGSGS

-795 AGVNV
+795 AGVKV

-809 MNGTATGDEFK
+809 MNGTPTGDEFN
-820 EWNVLGVNAI
+820 EWKVLGVNAI
-830 GYGDKRIMMMQPK
+830 GYGDKRIMVMQPK

-854 GVAGVLNFQNF
+854 GIAGVLDFQNF

-879 PDCTDPESCDTKIEG
+879 PDCTDPESCNTNIEG
-894 IEATDVCKG
+894 IEATEVCEG
-903 DIITIKGKGQQS
+903 DIITIKGKGLSS
-915 TVYHIQ
+915 TEYNIQ
-921 LPDQNINEEF
+921 LPDQDINEKF
-931 TTDKDGYFEKSYQL
+931 TTDDDGYFEKSFQL

-957 VSGIR
+957 GSGITK
-962 VGSATYVVHPLVTTW
+962 GSATYVVHPLVTTW

-999 CTDAVIPQGAQRYP
+999 CTDAVIPQGAQLYP

-1033 PGAAVDRVY
+1033 PGAAVDCVY

-1078 KNENGTAMPPY
+1078 ENGTPMPPY
-1089 FTELDNNNMPE
+1089 FTELDNDNMPE

-1108 QRLWARTAPGRRH
+1108 QRLWARTAPGKH
-1121 EGNQNIEISET
+1121 YEGEGDESIKIGET

-1155 YDNAFSMWVDNE
+1155 TYDNAFSMWVDNE

-1183 TEYNYYEDFG
+1183 KKYNYYEDFG
-1193 QTNTGISEVVSRDH
+1193 QTITDISENVSRND
-1207 GPHRFVYEQAGDGN
+1207 GPYRFVYEQAGNGN
-1221 MNFTY
+1221 LDFTY
-1226 VRKLPGTNGEI
+1226 VRKQPGTNGEI
-1237 VDKTY
+1237 VDNKH
-1242 QRTVYLSAK
+1242 QRTVYLSAE
-1251 DYTAHLNVETAA
+1251 DYTAHLNVEKAA

-1282 VAKFLEVNS
+1282 VAKFLEANS
-1291 KKVASVGFYDGN
+1291 EKVASVRFYDGN
-1303 TMSTVTLG
+1303 TISTVSLG
-1311 NDGSLVSTQS
+1311 DDGSLVSTKS

-1335 AKDASTNPTALDVT
+1335 AKDASTNPTALEVT

-1501 QSPSLEENGDKS
+1501 QSPSLEEDGDEG

-1524 IRSARPDIIMAE
+1524 IRSARPDIIKAE

-1566 VKVTLGNGETKT
+1566 VKVTLENGETKT

>member
-16 CCLQVK
+16 CCLQAE
-22 AQDSGTDTK
+22 AQDSDADTK
-31 PLVEGKEVWS
+31 PLVKGKEVWS
-41 QTQSGDIGG
+41 QTRSGVIDG
-50 TVYTKFDN
+50 TLYTKFDN

-67 TVNKLIQVV
+67 TVNKLIKVV
-76 GVGSWI
+76 SVGSWI
-82 SDLNNLTDENLDNY
+82 KDLNNLTDENLDNY
-96 ATFPRIVGAGVTAN
+96 ATFPSIVGAGVTAN

-115 RSTEHYFDEGTEAG
+115 RSTEHYFDRDTEAG

-149 SIGVYRDGKL
+149 SIGVYRDGEL
-159 LQTLAVENGQSASG
+159 LETLAVEDGQSASG

-187 CAYLTVKPEHIFDE
+187 CAYLTIKPHYIFDE
-201 ICLIYTGGVNLEVGG
+201 LCLINAGGVNLDVGG

-232 LITDDIEKLETTSER
+232 LINDDITNLGKTSGR
-247 DLDLEAEGWN
+247 DLNLEAEGWN

-267 SDRISELTDNDKE
+267 GDRLSELTDNDEE
-280 NGWNEYVELTPI
+280 NGWKQYVALTPI
-292 VAIGYQG
+292 IAIGYQG

-305 KPTKDDGQ
+305 KPKTDDGQ

-332 VDLGVGSTITICLFN
+332 VDLGVGSTVTICLFN

-361 VLALAVGD
+361 VLSLAVGD

-390 YTGIAVKLGALGV
+390 YTGIAVKLGTLGV

-445 SWSLVRQPDGANV
+445 SWSLVHQPEGANV

-469 TVRGEYVFRATCLSC
+469 TEPGEYVFRATSLSC

-512 PLVNKKDETEKYETS
+512 PLVNKETEKYATS
-527 TELHEQ
+527 TKLHES

-538 SVSDLKNSKNIVND
+538 SVSDLKYSENIVND
-552 ETGDYAEYTGGLAIA
+552 KTDDYAEYTGGLAIA

-587 EKQGKQFKAGFVVE
+587 GKQGKQFKAGFVVE
-601 YTTTGLN
+601 YTTKGLN

-615 QIRCYKNGTKVC
+615 QIRCYNKGTKVC

-658 YNDEGNPIQF
+658 CNDEGTPIQF

-694 EDYDPDNDVDD
+694 EDYKPDNDVDN
-705 PLACVTETDY
+705 PLACVTAR
-715 VSTNNTNASINGN
+715 VSTEETNASINGN

-761 TVGVGNGS
+761 TVGVGKGS

-783 QLCIVVDNDTYL
+783 QLCIVVDDKTYL

-809 MNGTATGDEFK
+809 MNGTPTGDEFN

-830 GYGDKRIMMMQPK
+830 GYGDKRIMVMQPK

-854 GVAGVLNFQNF
+854 GVAGVLDFQNF

-879 PDCTDPESCDTKIEG
+879 PDCTDPESCETNIEG
-894 IEATDVCKG
+894 IEATDVCEG
-903 DIITIKGKGQQS
+903 DIITIKGKGLSS
-915 TVYHIQ
+915 TEYNIQ
-921 LPDQNINEEF
+921 LPDQDINEKF
-931 TTDKDGYFEKSYQL
+931 TTDDDGYFEKSYQL

-957 VSGIR
+957 GSGIR

-1042 KLNYDKAWVEMDLE
+1042 KLNYDSAWVEMDLE

-1078 KNENGTAMPPY
+1078 KNGTPIPPY
-1089 FTELDNNNMPE
+1089 FTELNNNNMPE

-1108 QRLWARTAPGRRH
+1108 QRLWARTAPGKLY
-1121 EGNQNIEISET
+1121 EGDKSIEIGKT

-1155 YDNAFSMWVDNE
+1155 TYDNAFSMWVDNE

-1183 TEYNYYEDFG
+1183 TRYNYYEDFG
-1193 QTNTGISEVVSRDH
+1193 QTNTGISEEVSRKD
-1207 GPHRFVYEQAGDGN
+1207 GPYRFVYEQQAGDGN

-1226 VRKLPGTNGEI
+1226 VRKQPGTNGEI
-1237 VDKTY
+1237 VDNTSE
-1242 QRTVYLSAK
+1242 RTVYLSAK
-1251 DYTAHLNVETAA
+1251 NYTARLNVE
-1263 TDGTEACFAAANP
+1263 DGTEACFAAANP

-1291 KKVASVGFYDGN
+1291 EKVASVGFYDGN
-1303 TMSTVTLG
+1303 TISTVSLG
-1311 NDGSLVSTQS
+1311 NDGSLVSTKS

-1335 AKDASTNPTALDVT
+1335 AKDPSTNPTTLEVT

-1501 QSPSLEENGDKS
+1501 QSPSLEEDGDEG

-1566 VKVTLGNGETKT
+1566 VKVTLENGETKT

>member
-16 CCLQVK
+16 CCLQAE
-22 AQDSGTDTK
+22 AQDSDAGTK

-41 QTQSGDIGG
+41 QTQGGVIDG

-76 GVGSWI
+76 DVGSWI
-82 SDLNNLTDENLDNY
+82 KDLNNLTDENLDNY

-115 RSTEHYFDEGTEAG
+115 RSTEHYFDAGTEAG

-149 SIGVYRDGKL
+149 SIGVYRDGEL
-159 LQTLAVENGQSASG
+159 LETLAVEDGQSASG

-187 CAYLTVKPEHIFDE
+187 CAYLTIKPHHIFDE
-201 ICLIYTGGVNLEVGG
+201 LCLINAGGVNLDVGG

-221 YAFAGNPKETK
+221 YAFAGTPKETK
-232 LITDDIEKLETTSER
+232 LINDDIENLKTTSGR
-247 DLDLEAEGWN
+247 DLSLEAEGWN
-257 PLLLGIPFPI
+257 PVLLGIPFPI
-267 SDRISELTDNDKE
+267 IESRLSKLTDN
-280 NGWNEYVELTPI
+280 NVEDFVALTPI

-332 VDLGVGSTITICLFN
+332 VDLGVGSTVTICLFN
-347 KDGDKIDEQTVSSG
+347 KDGKKIDEQTVSSG
-361 VLALAVGD
+361 VLALAVGKGD
-369 GGYAMASIVANKDFS
+369 YAMASIVADQDFS

-390 YTGIAVKLGALGV
+390 YTGVAAKLGTLGV

-412 NVEHNCAINPT
+412 NVKHNCAINPT

-445 SWSLVRQPDGANV
+445 SWSLEKQPDGANA

-469 TVRGEYVFRATCLSC
+469 TEPGEYVFGATSLSC
-484 PNDPKCYEDITLN
+484 PNDPKCYEEITLN

-512 PLVNKKDETEKYETS
+512 PLVNKKDETEKYEPS
-527 TELHEQ
+527 TKLHES

-538 SVSDLKNSKNIVND
+538 SVSDLKNPEHIVND
-552 ETGDYAEYTGGLAIA
+552 KTDDYAEYTGGLAIA
-567 SNLHIAGVKTKDGS
+567 SNLQIAGVKRKDGS

-587 EKQGKQFKAGFVVE
+587 GKKGKFKAGFVVE
-601 YTTTGLN
+601 YTTKGLD

-634 NTVSVGLAGSN
+634 NTVSVGLIGSN

-658 YNDEGNPIQF
+658 CNDDGTPIQF

-683 SVMRIYYAFVQ
+683 SVIRIYYAFVQ
-694 EDYDPDNDVDD
+694 EDYNPDNDVDD
-705 PLACVTETDY
+705 PLKCVTAR
-715 VSTNNTNASINGN
+715 VSTEETNASINGN

-761 TVGVGNGS
+761 TVGVGKGS

-783 QLCIVVDNDTYL
+783 QLCIVVDDKTYL

-809 MNGTATGDEFK
+809 MNGTLTGDEFN

-830 GYGDKRIMMMQPK
+830 GYGDKRIMVMQPK

-854 GVAGVLNFQNF
+854 GVAGVLDFQNF

-879 PDCTDPESCDTKIEG
+879 PDCTDPESCETNIEG
-894 IEATDVCKG
+894 IEATDVCEG
-903 DIITIKGKGQQS
+903 DIITIKGKGLSS
-915 TVYHIQ
+915 TEYNIQ
-921 LPDQNINEEF
+921 LPDQDINEKF
-931 TTDKDGYFEKSYQL
+931 TTDDDGYFEKSYQL

-957 VSGIR
+957 GSGIR

-999 CTDAVIPQGAQRYP
+999 CTDVVIPQGAQRYP

-1042 KLNYDKAWVEMDLE
+1042 KLNYDSAWVEMDLE

-1078 KNENGTAMPPY
+1078 ENGTPMPAY
-1089 FTELDNNNMPE
+1089 FTELNNNNMPE

-1108 QRLWARTAPGRRH
+1108 QRLWARTAPGRRL
-1121 EGNQNIEISET
+1121 EGNQDIGISET

-1183 TEYNYYEDFG
+1183 TKYNYYEDFG
-1193 QTNTGISEVVSRDH
+1193 QTITDKYEDVSRND
-1207 GPHRFVYEQAGDGN
+1207 GPYRFVYEQASKDN
-1221 MNFTY
+1221 KIFTY
-1226 VRKLPGTNGEI
+1226 VRKQPGTNGEI
-1237 VDKTY
+1237 VDNKY
-1242 QRTVYLSAK
+1242 QRTVYLSAE

-1291 KKVASVGFYDGN
+1291 QKVASVKFYDGN
-1303 TMSTVTLG
+1303 AISTVTLG
-1311 NDGSLVSTQS
+1311 NDGSLVSTKS

-1335 AKDASTNPTALDVT
+1335 AKDANATALDVT
-1349 FSASMMSPDVAET
+1349 FSASMMSPVPET

-1396 VTETEGA
+1396 VTETEDA

-1501 QSPSLEENGDKS
+1501 QSPSLEEDGDEG

-1566 VKVTLGNGETKT
+1566 VKVTLENGETKT

>member
-16 CCLQVK
+16 CCLQAE
-22 AQDSGTDTK
+22 AQDSDADTK

-41 QTQSGDIGG
+41 QTKSEDIGG

-82 SDLNNLTDENLDNY
+82 KDLNNLTDENLDNY

-149 SIGVYRDGKL
+149 SIGVYRDGEL
-159 LQTLAVENGQSASG
+159 LETLAVEDGQSASG

-187 CAYLTVKPEHIFDE
+187 CAYLTIKPHYIFDE
-201 ICLIYTGGVNLEVGG
+201 LCLINAGGVNLEVGG

-221 YAFAGNPKETK
+221 YAFAGTPKETK
-232 LITDDIEKLETTSER
+232 LINDDIRNLETTSGR
-247 DLDLEAEGWN
+247 DLNLEAEGWN

-267 SDRISELTDNDKE
+267 SDRISELTDNDKDNNWKE
-280 NGWNEYVELTPI
+280 FVELTPI

-305 KPTKDDGQ
+305 KPTTDDRK

-361 VLALAVGD
+361 VLALAVGEGD
-369 GGYAMASIVANKDFS
+369 YAMASIVANKDFS

-423 ISTNVCEEQTS
+423 ISTNVCDEQTS

-445 SWSLVRQPDGANV
+445 SWSLVSQPKGANV

-469 TVRGEYVFRATCLSC
+469 TVRGEYVFRATSLSC
-484 PNDPKCYEDITLN
+484 PNDPKCHEDITLN

-503 SINTEAGGT
+503 SMNPEEAGGT
-512 PLVNKKDETEKYETS
+512 PLINKEGETAKYETS
-527 TELHEQ
+527 KPHET

-538 SVSDLKNSKNIVND
+538 SVSDLENYDNIVND
-552 ETGDYAEYTGGLAIA
+552 KTDDCAECIGGLAIA
-567 SNLHIAGVKTKDGS
+567 NNLHIAGVKTKDGS
-581 LIFDGT
+581 LIFDG
-587 EKQGKQFKAGFVVE
+587 EDKQNTQFKAGFVVE
-601 YTTTGLN
+601 YTTTGLD

-615 QIRCYKNGTKVC
+615 QIRCYKNGKKVC

-658 YNDEGNPIQF
+658 CNDEGTPIQF
-668 DEITLWNSGVLNLNL
+668 DEITLWKSGVLDLNL

-694 EDYDPDNDVDD
+694 EQYDPATDVDN
-705 PLACVTETDY
+705 PLACVTAR
-715 VSTNNTNASINGN
+715 VSTEETNASINGN
-728 GSQMAGAV
+728 GSQMAAAV

-750 NDLETPMKVVN
+750 DDLETPMKVVN
-761 TVGVGNGS
+761 TVGLGKGS

-783 QLCIVVDNDTYL
+783 QLCIVVDDKTYL

-800 GNWLKVTTY
+800 GNWLKVTTF
-809 MNGTATGDEFK
+809 MNGEPTGDEFK

-854 GVAGVLNFQNF
+854 GVAGVLDFQNF
-865 FGMFLRGDIDNDGI
+865 FGMFLRGDIDADGN
-879 PDCTDPESCDTKIEG
+879 PDCTDPESCDTDIEG
-894 IEATDVCKG
+894 IEATEVCKG
-903 DIITIKGKGQQS
+903 DIITITGKGLTS
-915 TVYHIQ
+915 TDYYIQ
-921 LPDQNINEEF
+921 LPDQNINEKF
-931 TTDKDGYFEKSYQL
+931 TTDKDGYFEKSFQL

-957 VSGIR
+957 GSGIR

-1013 VLDGTVR
+1013 VLDGTVS

-1078 KNENGTAMPPY
+1078 KNGTPIPAY
-1089 FTELDNNNMPE
+1089 FTELDKDNMPE

-1121 EGNQNIEISET
+1121 EGIQNIVISET
-1132 RWSHNFNSVAFNYS
+1132 RWSHNFNSVSFDYS
-1146 TGAGTDATG
+1146 TGAGAATG
-1155 YDNAFSMWVDNE
+1155 TYNNAFSMWVDNE
-1167 DLPDTTT
+1167 NLPDTTT

-1183 TEYNYYEDFG
+1183 TRYNYYEDFG
-1193 QTNTGISEVVSRDH
+1193 QTNTGISENVSRGD
-1207 GPHRFVYEQAGDGN
+1207 GPYRFVYEQAGDGN
-1221 MNFTY
+1221 KSFKY
-1226 VRKLPGTNGEI
+1226 IRKQPGTNGEI
-1237 VDKTY
+1237 VDK
-1242 QRTVYLSAK
+1242 RTVYLSAK
-1251 DYTAHLNVETAA
+1251 DYTARLNVETAA

-1282 VAKFLEVNS
+1282 VAKFLEVNRE
-1291 KKVASVGFYDGN
+1291 KVASVGFYDGN
-1303 TMSTVTLG
+1303 TMSTVMLG
-1311 NDGSLVSTQS
+1311 NDGSLVSTQG

-1335 AKDASTNPTALDVT
+1335 AKDAIANPTTLDVT

-1427 YDICPADG
+1427 YDICPAYG

-1444 TSGTDTLTLSFE
+1444 TSGADTLTLSFE

-1501 QSPSLEENGDKS
+1501 QSPSLEENGDEG

>member
-16 CCLQVK
+16 CCLQAE
-22 AQDSGTDTK
+22 AQDSDAGTK
-31 PLVEGKEVWS
+31 PLVKGKEVWS
-41 QTQSGDIGG
+41 QTQSGVIDG

-67 TVNKLIQVV
+67 TVNKLIKVV
-76 GVGSWI
+76 SVGSWI
-82 SDLNNLTDENLDNY
+82 KDLNNLTDENLDNY
-96 ATFPRIVGAGVTAN
+96 ATFPSIVGAGVTAN

-115 RSTEHYFDEGTEAG
+115 RSTEHYFDAGTEAG

-149 SIGVYRDGKL
+149 SIGVYRDGEL
-159 LQTLAVENGQSASG
+159 LETLSVENGQSASG

-187 CAYLTVKPEHIFDE
+187 CAYLTIKPNHIFDE
-201 ICLIYTGGVNLEVGG
+201 LCLIKAGGVNLDVGG

-232 LITDDIEKLETTSER
+232 LINDDIENLKTTSGR
-247 DLDLEAEGWN
+247 DLNLEAEGWN
-257 PLLLGIPFPI
+257 PVLLGIPFPI
-267 SDRISELTDNDKE
+267 GDRLSELTDNDEK
-280 NGWNEYVELTPI
+280 NGWEQYVALTPI
-292 VAIGYQG
+292 FAIGYQG

-305 KPTKDDGQ
+305 KPTPDDGQ

-322 VGFKFINASA
+322 VGFKFINKSA

-361 VLALAVGD
+361 VLALAVGKGD
-369 GGYAMASIVANKDFS
+369 YAMASIVADQDFS

-390 YTGIAVKLGALGV
+390 YTGVAAKLGTLGV

-412 NVEHNCAINPT
+412 NVKHNCAINPT

-445 SWSLVRQPDGANV
+445 SWSLFSQPDGADV

-469 TVRGEYVFRATCLSC
+469 TEPGEYVFRATCLSC

-497 VGEGLG
+497 VGKGLG

-512 PLVNKKDETEKYETS
+512 PLVNKKDETGKYATS
-527 TELHEQ
+527 TELHES

-538 SVSDLKNSKNIVND
+538 SVSDLKNSENIVND

-567 SNLHIAGVKTKDGS
+567 SNLQIAGVKTNDRS

-587 EKQGKQFKAGFVVE
+587 GKQGKQFKAGFVVE
-601 YTTTGLN
+601 YTTKGLD

-634 NTVSVGLAGSN
+634 NTVSVGLIGSN

-658 YNDEGNPIQF
+658 CNDDGTPIQF

-694 EDYDPDNDVDD
+694 EDYDPDNDVDN

-736 AVGGVIDNLSYFVD
+736 AVGGIIDNLSYFID
-750 NDLETPMKVVN
+750 DDLETPMKVVN
-761 TVGVGNGS
+761 TVGVGSGG

-783 QLCIVVDNDTYL
+783 QLCIVVDDKTYL
-795 AGVNV
+795 AGVKV

-809 MNGTATGDEFK
+809 MNGEPTGDEFK

-854 GVAGVLNFQNF
+854 EIAGVLDSQNF

-879 PDCTDPESCDTKIEG
+879 PDCTDPESCETDIKG
-894 IEATDVCKG
+894 IEATDVCEG
-903 DIITIKGKGQQS
+903 DIITIKGKGLSS
-915 TVYHIQ
+915 TEYNIQ
-921 LPDQNINEEF
+921 LPDQDINEKF
-931 TTDKDGYFEKSYQL
+931 TTDDDGYFEKSYQL

-957 VSGIR
+957 GSGIR

-1078 KNENGTAMPPY
+1078 ENGKAMPPY
-1089 FTELDNNNMPE
+1089 FTELDNDSMPE

-1108 QRLWARTAPGRRH
+1108 QRLWARTAPGKH
-1121 EGNQNIEISET
+1121 YEGDKSIEISKT

-1146 TGAGTDATG
+1146 TGAGAATG
-1155 YDNAFSMWVDNE
+1155 TYNNAFSMWVDNE

-1183 TEYNYYEDFG
+1183 TKYNYYEDFG
-1193 QTNTGISEVVSRDH
+1193 QTITDISENVSRND
-1207 GPHRFVYEQAGDGN
+1207 GPHRFVYEQAGEDN
-1221 MNFTY
+1221 KRFKY
-1226 VRKLPGTNGEI
+1226 VRKQPGTNGEI
-1237 VDKTY
+1237 VDNTSE
-1242 QRTVYLSAK
+1242 RTVYLNAK

-1282 VAKFLEVNS
+1282 VAKFLEVNRE
-1291 KKVASVGFYDGN
+1291 KVASVGFYDGN
-1303 TMSTVTLG
+1303 TISTVTLG
-1311 NDGSLVSTQS
+1311 DDGSLVSTQG

-1335 AKDASTNPTALDVT
+1335 AKDASTNPTSLEVK

-1427 YDICPADG
+1427 YDICPAYG

-1501 QSPSLEENGDKS
+1501 QSPSLEEDGDEG

-1524 IRSARPDIIMAE
+1524 IRSARPDIIKAE

-1566 VKVTLGNGETKT
+1566 VKVTLENGETKT

>member
-16 CCLQVK
+16 CCLQAE
-22 AQDSGTDTK
+22 AQDSDADTK
-31 PLVEGKEVWS
+31 PLVKGKEVWS
-41 QTQSGDIGG
+41 QTRSGVIDG
-50 TVYTKFDN
+50 TLYTKFDN

-67 TVNKLIQVV
+67 TVNKLIKVV
-76 GVGSWI
+76 SVGSWI
-82 SDLNNLTDENLDNY
+82 KDLNNLTDENLDNY
-96 ATFPRIVGAGVTAN
+96 ATFPSIVGAGVTAN

-115 RSTEHYFDEGTEAG
+115 RSTEHYFDRDTEAG

-149 SIGVYRDGKL
+149 SIGVYRDGEL
-159 LQTLAVENGQSASG
+159 LETLAVEDGQSASG

-187 CAYLTVKPEHIFDE
+187 CAYLTIKPHYIFDE
-201 ICLIYTGGVNLEVGG
+201 LCLINAGGVNLDVGG

-232 LITDDIEKLETTSER
+232 LINDDITNLGKTSGR
-247 DLDLEAEGWN
+247 DLNLEAEGWN

-267 SDRISELTDNDKE
+267 GDRLSELTDNDEE
-280 NGWNEYVELTPI
+280 NGWKQYVALTPI
-292 VAIGYQG
+292 IAIGYQG

-305 KPTKDDGQ
+305 KPKTDDGQ

-332 VDLGVGSTITICLFN
+332 VDLGVGSTVTICLFN

-361 VLALAVGD
+361 VLSLAVGD

-390 YTGIAVKLGALGV
+390 YTGIAVKLGTLGV

-445 SWSLVRQPDGANV
+445 SWSLVHQPEGANV

-469 TVRGEYVFRATCLSC
+469 TEPGEYVFRATSLSC

-512 PLVNKKDETEKYETS
+512 PLVNKETEKYATS
-527 TELHEQ
+527 TKLHES

-538 SVSDLKNSKNIVND
+538 SVSDLKYSENIVND
-552 ETGDYAEYTGGLAIA
+552 KTDDYAEYTGGLAIA

-587 EKQGKQFKAGFVVE
+587 GKQGKQFKAGFVVE
-601 YTTTGLN
+601 YTTKGLN

-615 QIRCYKNGTKVC
+615 QIRCYNKGTKVC

-658 YNDEGNPIQF
+658 CNDEGTPIQF

-694 EDYDPDNDVDD
+694 EDYKPDNDVDN
-705 PLACVTETDY
+705 PLACVTAR
-715 VSTNNTNASINGN
+715 VSTEETNASINGN

-761 TVGVGNGS
+761 TVGVGKGS

-783 QLCIVVDNDTYL
+783 QLCIVVDDKTYL

-809 MNGTATGDEFK
+809 MNGTPTGDEFN

-830 GYGDKRIMMMQPK
+830 GYGDKRIMVMQPK

-854 GVAGVLNFQNF
+854 GVAGVLDFQNF

-879 PDCTDPESCDTKIEG
+879 PDCTDPESCETNIEG
-894 IEATDVCKG
+894 IEATDVCEG
-903 DIITIKGKGQQS
+903 DIITIKGKGLSS
-915 TVYHIQ
+915 TEYNIQ
-921 LPDQNINEEF
+921 LPDQDINEKF
-931 TTDKDGYFEKSYQL
+931 TTDDDGYFEKSYQL

-957 VSGIR
+957 GSGIR

-1042 KLNYDKAWVEMDLE
+1042 KLNYDSAWVEMDLE

-1078 KNENGTAMPPY
+1078 KNGTPIPPY
-1089 FTELDNNNMPE
+1089 FTELNNNNMPE

-1108 QRLWARTAPGRRH
+1108 QRLWARTAPGKLY
-1121 EGNQNIEISET
+1121 EGDKSIEIGKT

-1155 YDNAFSMWVDNE
+1155 TYDNAFSMWVDNE

-1183 TEYNYYEDFG
+1183 TRYNYYEDFG
-1193 QTNTGISEVVSRDH
+1193 QTNTGISEEVSRKD
-1207 GPHRFVYEQAGDGN
+1207 GPYRFVYEQQAGDGN

-1226 VRKLPGTNGEI
+1226 VRKQPGTNGEI
-1237 VDKTY
+1237 VDNTSE
-1242 QRTVYLSAK
+1242 RTVYLSAK
-1251 DYTAHLNVETAA
+1251 NYTARLNVE
-1263 TDGTEACFAAANP
+1263 DGTEACFAAANP

-1291 KKVASVGFYDGN
+1291 EKVASVGFYDGN
-1303 TMSTVTLG
+1303 TISTVSLG
-1311 NDGSLVSTQS
+1311 NDGSLVSTKS

-1335 AKDASTNPTALDVT
+1335 AKDPSTNPTTLEVT

-1427 YDICPADG
+1427 YDICPANG

-1501 QSPSLEENGDKS
+1501 QSPSLEEDGDEG

-1566 VKVTLGNGETKT
+1566 VKVTLENGETKT

>member
-10 MILALA
+10 MILALV

-22 AQDSGTDTK
+22 AQDSDAGTK
-31 PLVEGKEVWS
+31 PLVDGKAVWS
-41 QTQSGDIGG
+41 QTHDGEIDG

-76 GVGSWI
+76 DVGSWI
-82 SDLNNLTDENLDNY
+82 KDLNNLTDENLDNY

-115 RSTEHYFDEGTEAG
+115 RSTEHYFDKGTEAG

-149 SIGVYRDGKL
+149 SIGVYRDGEL
-159 LQTLAVENGQSASG
+159 LETLPVENGQSASG

-187 CAYLTVKPEHIFDE
+187 CAYLTIKPHYIFDE
-201 ICLIYTGGVNLEVGG
+201 LCLIKAGGVNLEVGG

-221 YAFAGNPKETK
+221 YAFAGTPKETK
-232 LITDDIEKLETTSER
+232 LITGDIEKLETTSER
-247 DLDLEAEGWN
+247 DLNLEAEGWN
-257 PLLLGIPFPI
+257 PILLGIPFPI
-267 SDRISELTDNDKE
+267 SDRISELTDNDEE
-280 NGWNEYVELTPI
+280 NGWEDFVALTPI

-305 KPTKDDGQ
+305 KPTSDDGQ

-322 VGFKFINASA
+322 VGFKYINTSA

-361 VLALAVGD
+361 VLALAVGKGD
-369 GGYAMASIVANKDFS
+369 YAMASIVADQDFS

-390 YTGIAVKLGALGV
+390 YTGVAAKLGKLGV

-445 SWSLVRQPDGANV
+445 SWSLVSQPEGADV

-469 TVRGEYVFRATCLSC
+469 TVRGEYVFRATSLSC

-497 VGEGLG
+497 VGEDLG
-503 SINTEAGGT
+503 SMNPEEAGGT
-512 PLVNKKDETEKYETS
+512 PLINKEGETAKYETS
-527 TELHEQ
+527 KPHET

-538 SVSDLKNSKNIVND
+538 SVSDLENYDNIVND
-552 ETGDYAEYTGGLAIA
+552 KTDDYAECIGGLAIA
-567 SNLHIAGVKTKDGS
+567 NNLHIAGVKTKDGS
-581 LIFDGT
+581 LIFDGAG
-587 EKQGKQFKAGFVVE
+587 KQNTQFKAGFVVE
-601 YTTTGLN
+601 YTTTGLD

-615 QIRCYKNGTKVC
+615 QIRCYNKGEKVC

-658 YNDEGNPIQF
+658 YNDEGTPIKF
-668 DEITLWNSGVLNLNL
+668 DEITLWKSGVLDLNL
-683 SVMRIYYAFVQ
+683 SVMHIYYAFVQ
-694 EDYDPDNDVDD
+694 EDYDPANDVDN
-705 PLACVTETDY
+705 PLACVTAH
-715 VSTNNTNASINGN
+715 VSTEETNASINGN
-728 GSQMAGAV
+728 GSQMAAAV

-750 NDLETPMKVVN
+750 DDLETPMKVVN
-761 TVGVGNGS
+761 TVGLGKGS

-783 QLCIVVDNDTYL
+783 QLCIVVDDKTYL

-809 MNGTATGDEFK
+809 MNGEPTGDEFK

-854 GVAGVLNFQNF
+854 GVAGVLDFQNF

-879 PDCTDPESCDTKIEG
+879 PDCTDPESCKTNIEG
-894 IEATDVCKG
+894 IEATEVCKG
-903 DIITIKGKGQQS
+903 DIITIKGKGLTS
-915 TVYHIQ
+915 TDYYIQ
-921 LPDQNINEEF
+921 LPDQNINEKF

-957 VSGIR
+957 GSGIR

-992 TAGSPYC
+992 TEGSPYC

-1013 VLDGTVR
+1013 VLDGTVS

-1078 KNENGTAMPPY
+1078 ENGTPMPPY
-1089 FTELDNNNMPE
+1089 FKELDNDNMPE

-1121 EGNQNIEISET
+1121 EGSQNIEISET
-1132 RWSHNFNSVAFNYS
+1132 RWSHNFNSVSFDYS
-1146 TGAGTDATG
+1146 TGAGAATG
-1155 YDNAFSMWVDNE
+1155 TYNNAFSMWVDNE
-1167 DLPDTTT
+1167 NLPDTTT

-1183 TEYNYYEDFG
+1183 TVYNYYEDFG
-1193 QTNTGISEVVSRDH
+1193 QTNTGISEKVSRGDELY
-1207 GPHRFVYEQAGDGN
+1207 RFVYEQAGDGN
-1221 MNFTY
+1221 KSFKY
-1226 VRKLPGTNGEI
+1226 IRKQPGTNGEI
-1237 VDKTY
+1237 VDNTY
-1242 QRTVYLSAK
+1242 ERTVYLSAE
-1251 DYTAHLNVETAA
+1251 DYTARLNVETAA

-1282 VAKFLEVNS
+1282 VAKFLEANS
-1291 KKVASVGFYDGN
+1291 EKVASVGFYDGN
-1303 TMSTVTLG
+1303 TISTVTLG
-1311 NDGSLVSTQS
+1311 NDGSLVSTKS

-1335 AKDASTNPTALDVT
+1335 AKDASANPTALDVK

-1427 YDICPADG
+1427 YDICPAYG

-1444 TSGTDTLTLSFE
+1444 TSETDTLTLSFE

-1501 QSPSLEENGDKS
+1501 QSPSLEENGDEG

-1536 TYTAGGVKTGEYT
+1536 TYTVGGVKTGEYT

-1566 VKVTLGNGETKT
+1566 VKVTLENGETKT

>member
-22 AQDSGTDTK
+22 AQDSDAGTK
-31 PLVEGKEVWS
+31 PLVDGKAVWS
-41 QTQSGDIGG
+41 QTHGDGEIDG

-76 GVGSWI
+76 DVGSWI
-82 SDLNNLTDENLDNY
+82 KDLNNLTDENLDNY

-115 RSTEHYFDEGTEAG
+115 RSTEHYFDKGTEAG

-149 SIGVYRDGKL
+149 SIGVYRDGEL
-159 LQTLAVENGQSASG
+159 LETLPVENGQSASG

-187 CAYLTVKPEHIFDE
+187 CAYLTIKPHYIFDE
-201 ICLIYTGGVNLEVGG
+201 LCLIKAGGVNLEVGG

-221 YAFAGNPKETK
+221 YAFAGTPKETK
-232 LITDDIEKLETTSER
+232 LITGDIEKLETTSER
-247 DLDLEAEGWN
+247 DLNLEAEGWN
-257 PLLLGIPFPI
+257 PVLLGIPLPI
-267 SDRISELTDNDKE
+267 EDRSLSKLTDNDEE
-280 NGWNEYVELTPI
+280 NFVALSPI
-292 VAIGYQG
+292 FAIGYQG
-299 GVKLVV
+299 GVKLMV
-305 KPTKDDGQ
+305 KPTSDDGQ

-322 VGFKFINASA
+322 VGFKYINTSA

-347 KDGDKIDEQTVSSG
+347 KDGKKIDEQTVSSG
-361 VLALAVGD
+361 VLALAVGE

-390 YTGIAVKLGALGV
+390 YTGIAVKLGTLGV

-412 NVEHNCAINPT
+412 NVKHNCAINPT

-445 SWSLVRQPDGANV
+445 SWSLVSQPEGANV

-469 TVRGEYVFRATCLSC
+469 TEPGEYVFRATCLSC

-497 VGEGLG
+497 VGEDLG
-503 SINTEAGGT
+503 SMNPEAGGT
-512 PLVNKKDETEKYETS
+512 PLVNKEGKTAKYATSKPHET
-527 TELHEQ
+527 

-538 SVSDLKNSKNIVND
+538 SVSDLENYDNIVND
-552 ETGDYAEYTGGLAIA
+552 KTDDYAECIGGLAIA
-567 SNLHIAGVKTKDGS
+567 NNLHIAGVKTKDGS
-581 LIFDGT
+581 LIFDGAG
-587 EKQGKQFKAGFVVE
+587 KQNTQFKAGFVVE
-601 YTTTGLN
+601 YTTTGLD

-615 QIRCYKNGTKVC
+615 QIRCYNKGEKVC

-634 NTVSVGLAGSN
+634 NTVSVGLVGSN
-645 QVQKVRFSAIFDA
+645 QVQKVRFSAIFNA
-658 YNDEGNPIQF
+658 CNDDGTPIQF

-683 SVMRIYYAFVQ
+683 SVMHIYYAFVQ
-694 EDYDPDNDVDD
+694 EDYDPTTDVDN

-728 GSQMAGAV
+728 GSQMADAV
-736 AVGGVIDNLSYFVD
+736 AVGGIIDNLSYFID
-750 NDLETPMKVVN
+750 DDLETPMKVVK
-761 TVGVGNGS
+761 TVGVGSGG

-783 QLCIVVDNDTYL
+783 QLCIVVDDKTYL
-795 AGVNV
+795 AGVKV

-809 MNGTATGDEFK
+809 MNGTPTGDEFK

-854 GVAGVLNFQNF
+854 EIAGVLDSQNF

-894 IEATDVCKG
+894 IEATEVCEG
-903 DIITIKGKGQQS
+903 DIITITGKGQS
-915 TVYHIQ
+915 LTDYYIQ
-921 LPDQNINEEF
+921 LPDQDKNEKF
-931 TTDKDGYFEKSYQL
+931 TTDKDGYFEKSFQL

-957 VSGIR
+957 VSGITM
-962 VGSATYVVHPLVTTW
+962 GSATYVVHPLVTTW

-1013 VLDGTVR
+1013 VLDGTVS

-1042 KLNYDKAWVEMDLE
+1042 KLNYDSAWVEMDLE

-1078 KNENGTAMPPY
+1078 KNGTPMPPY
-1089 FTELDNNNMPE
+1089 FTELDNDNMPE

-1108 QRLWARTAPGRRH
+1108 QRLWARTAPGRRL
-1121 EGNQNIEISET
+1121 EGNQDIGISET

-1183 TEYNYYEDFG
+1183 TKYNYYEDFG
-1193 QTNTGISEVVSRDH
+1193 QKDTGISEKVSRDH
-1207 GPHRFVYEQAGDGN
+1207 GPYRFVYEQAGEDN
-1221 MNFTY
+1221 KSFTY
-1226 VRKLPGTNGEI
+1226 VRKQPGTNGGTE
-1237 VDKTY
+1237 VNTY
-1242 QRTVYLSAK
+1242 ERTVYLNAE
-1251 DYTAHLNVETAA
+1251 DYTAHLNVEKAA

-1282 VAKFLEVNS
+1282 VAKFLEANRE
-1291 KKVASVGFYDGN
+1291 KVASVGFYDGN
-1303 TMSTVTLG
+1303 TISTVSLG
-1311 NDGSLVSTQS
+1311 NDGSLVSTKS
-1321 GVETIEPMQGFFVT
+1321 GVKTIEPMQGFFVT
-1335 AKDASTNPTALDVT
+1335 AKDASATALEVK
-1349 FSASMMSPDVAET
+1349 FSASMMSSDVAET

-1501 QSPSLEENGDKS
+1501 QSPSLEENGDEG

-1524 IRSARPDIIMAE
+1524 IRSARPDIIKAE

-1566 VKVTLGNGETKT
+1566 VKVTLENGETKT

>member
-16 CCLQVK
+16 CCLQAE
-22 AQDSGTDTK
+22 AQDSDADTK
-31 PLVEGKEVWS
+31 PLVKGKEVWS
-41 QTQSGDIGG
+41 QTRSGVIDG
-50 TVYTKFDN
+50 TLYTKFDN

-67 TVNKLIQVV
+67 TVNKLIKVV
-76 GVGSWI
+76 SVGSWI
-82 SDLNNLTDENLDNY
+82 KDLNNLTDENLDNY
-96 ATFPRIVGAGVTAN
+96 ATFPSIVGAGVTAN

-115 RSTEHYFDEGTEAG
+115 RSTEHYFDRDTEAG

-149 SIGVYRDGKL
+149 SIGVYRDGEL
-159 LQTLAVENGQSASG
+159 LETLAVEDGQSASG

-187 CAYLTVKPEHIFDE
+187 CAYLTIKPHYIFDE
-201 ICLIYTGGVNLEVGG
+201 LCLINAGGVNLDVGG

-232 LITDDIEKLETTSER
+232 LINDDITNLGKTSGR
-247 DLDLEAEGWN
+247 DLNLEAEGWN

-267 SDRISELTDNDKE
+267 GDRLSELTDNDEE
-280 NGWNEYVELTPI
+280 NGWKQYVALTPI
-292 VAIGYQG
+292 IAIGYQG

-305 KPTKDDGQ
+305 KPKTDDGQ

-332 VDLGVGSTITICLFN
+332 VDLGVGSTVTICLFN

-361 VLALAVGD
+361 VLALAVGE
-369 GGYAMASIVANKDFS
+369 GGYSMASIVANKDFS

-390 YTGIAVKLGALGV
+390 YTGIAVKLGTLGV

-412 NVEHNCAINPT
+412 NVKHTCAINPT

-445 SWSLVRQPDGANV
+445 SWSLVHQPEGANA

-469 TVRGEYVFRATCLSC
+469 TEPGEYVFGATCLSC
-484 PNDPKCYEDITLN
+484 PNDPKCYEEITLN

-512 PLVNKKDETEKYETS
+512 PLVNKKDETGKYEPS
-527 TELHEQ
+527 TKLHES

-538 SVSDLKNSKNIVND
+538 SVSELKNPENIVND

-567 SNLHIAGVKTKDGS
+567 SNLQIAGVKRKDGS

-587 EKQGKQFKAGFVVE
+587 GKKGKFKAGFVVE

-615 QIRCYKNGTKVC
+615 QIRCYKEGTKVC

-658 YNDEGNPIQF
+658 YNDEGTPIQF

-694 EDYDPDNDVDD
+694 EDYNPDTDVDD
-705 PLACVTETDY
+705 PLKCVTAR
-715 VSTNNTNASINGN
+715 VSTEETNASINGN
-728 GSQMAGAV
+728 GSQMADVV

-783 QLCIVVDNDTYL
+783 QLCIVVDDKTYL

-809 MNGTATGDEFK
+809 MNGTPTGDEFN
-820 EWNVLGVNAI
+820 EWKVLGVNAI

-854 GVAGVLNFQNF
+854 GIAGVAGFQNF

-879 PDCTDPESCDTKIEG
+879 PDCTDPESCKTNIEG
-894 IEATDVCKG
+894 IEATDVCEG
-903 DIITIKGKGQQS
+903 DIITIKGKGLSS
-915 TVYHIQ
+915 TEYNIQ
-921 LPDQNINEEF
+921 LPDQDINEKF
-931 TTDKDGYFEKSYQL
+931 TTDDDGYFEKSYQL

-957 VSGIR
+957 GSGIR

-1042 KLNYDKAWVEMDLE
+1042 KLNYDSAWVEMDLE

-1078 KNENGTAMPPY
+1078 KNGTPIPPY
-1089 FTELDNNNMPE
+1089 FTELNNNNMPE

-1108 QRLWARTAPGRRH
+1108 QRLWARTAPGKLY
-1121 EGNQNIEISET
+1121 EGDKSIEIGKT

-1155 YDNAFSMWVDNE
+1155 TYDNAFSMWVDNE

-1183 TEYNYYEDFG
+1183 TRYNYYEDFG
-1193 QTNTGISEVVSRDH
+1193 QTNTGISEEVSRKD
-1207 GPHRFVYEQAGDGN
+1207 GPYRFVYEQQAGDGN

-1226 VRKLPGTNGEI
+1226 VRKQPGTNGEI
-1237 VDKTY
+1237 VDNTSE
-1242 QRTVYLSAK
+1242 RTVYLSAK
-1251 DYTAHLNVETAA
+1251 NYTARLNVE
-1263 TDGTEACFAAANP
+1263 DGTEACFAAANP

-1291 KKVASVGFYDGN
+1291 EKVASVGFYDGN
-1303 TMSTVTLG
+1303 TISTVSLG
-1311 NDGSLVSTQS
+1311 NDGSLVSTKS

-1335 AKDASTNPTALDVT
+1335 AKDPSTNPTTLEVT

-1501 QSPSLEENGDKS
+1501 QSPSLEEDGDEG

-1566 VKVTLGNGETKT
+1566 VKVTLENGETKT

>member
-16 CCLQVK
+16 CCLQVE
-22 AQDSGTDTK
+22 AQDSDADTK

-41 QTQSGDIGG
+41 QTQGGDIDG

-82 SDLNNLTDENLDNY
+82 KDLNNLTDENLDNY

-149 SIGVYRDGKL
+149 SIGVYRDGEL
-159 LQTLAVENGQSASG
+159 LETLPVENGQSASG

-187 CAYLTVKPEHIFDE
+187 CAYLTIKPKYIFDE
-201 ICLIYTGGVNLEVGG
+201 LCLINAGGVNLDVGG

-232 LITDDIEKLETTSER
+232 LITGDIENLKKTSER
-247 DLDLEAEGWN
+247 DLNLEAEGWN
-257 PLLLGIPFPI
+257 PVLLGIPFPI
-267 SDRISELTDNDKE
+267 GDRLSELTDNDEK
-280 NGWNEYVELTPI
+280 NGWEEYVALTPI

-305 KPTKDDGQ
+305 KPTPDDGQ

-361 VLALAVGD
+361 VLALAVGE

-390 YTGIAVKLGALGV
+390 YTGIAVKLGTLGV

-445 SWSLVRQPDGANV
+445 SWSLVDQPDGANA

-469 TVRGEYVFRATCLSC
+469 TEPGEYVFKATSLSC
-484 PNDPKCYEDITLN
+484 PNDPKCYEYITLN

-512 PLVNKKDETEKYETS
+512 PLVNKKDETKKYETS
-527 TELHEQ
+527 TKLHES

-538 SVSDLKNSKNIVND
+538 SVSDLKHPENIVND

-567 SNLHIAGVKTKDGS
+567 GNLHIAGVKTKDGS

-587 EKQGKQFKAGFVVE
+587 GKKGKQFKAGFVVE
-601 YTTTGLN
+601 YTTKGLN

-615 QIRCYKNGTKVC
+615 QIRCYNKGEKVC

-634 NTVSVGLAGSN
+634 NTVSVGLVGSN

-658 YNDEGNPIQF
+658 CNDDTPIQF
-668 DEITLWNSGVLNLNL
+668 DEITLWKSGVLDLNL

-694 EDYDPDNDVDD
+694 EDYNPDNDVDN
-705 PLACVTETDY
+705 PLACVTDYDY

-728 GSQMAGAV
+728 ESQMAAAV
-736 AVGGVIDNLSYFVD
+736 TVGGVIDNLSYFID
-750 NDLETPMKVVN
+750 NDLETPMQVVN
-761 TVGVGNGS
+761 TVGVGSGS

-783 QLCIVVDNDTYL
+783 QLCIVVDDKTYL

-809 MNGTATGDEFK
+809 MNGTATGDEFN

-854 GVAGVLNFQNF
+854 GVAGVLDFQNF

-879 PDCTDPESCDTKIEG
+879 PDCTDPESCKTNIEG
-894 IEATDVCKG
+894 IEATEVCKG
-903 DIITIKGKGQQS
+903 DIITIKGKGLSS
-915 TVYHIQ
+915 TDYYIQ
-921 LPDQNINEEF
+921 LPDQNINEKF

-962 VGSATYVVHPLVTTW
+962 MGSATYVVHPLVTTW

-1078 KNENGTAMPPY
+1078 KNGTPMPPY

-1108 QRLWARTAPGRRH
+1108 QRLWARTAPGKNY
-1121 EGNQNIEISET
+1121 EGDKSIEISET
-1132 RWSHNFNSVAFNYS
+1132 RWSHNFNSVAFDYS
-1146 TGAGTDATG
+1146 TGAGAATG
-1155 YDNAFSMWVDNE
+1155 TYNNAFSMWVDNE

-1183 TEYNYYEDFG
+1183 TDYYYYEDFG
-1193 QTNTGISEVVSRDH
+1193 QTNTNIKESVSRGD
-1207 GPHRFVYEQAGDGN
+1207 GSYRFVYELAGDGN
-1221 MNFTY
+1221 KSFKY
-1226 VRKLPGTNGEI
+1226 IRKLPGTNGGTE
-1237 VDKTY
+1237 VKTY
-1242 QRTVYLSAK
+1242 ERTVYLSAK
-1251 DYTAHLNVETAA
+1251 NYTARLNVE
-1263 TDGTEACFAAANP
+1263 DGTEACFAAANP

-1291 KKVASVGFYDGN
+1291 EKVASVKFYDGN
-1303 TMSTVTLG
+1303 TISTVTLG
-1311 NDGSLVSTQS
+1311 NDGSLVSTKS

-1335 AKDASTNPTALDVT
+1335 AKDPIANSTALDVR

-1427 YDICPADG
+1427 YDICPAYG

-1524 IRSARPDIIMAE
+1524 IRSARPDIIMVE

>member
-16 CCLQVK
+16 CCLQAE
-22 AQDSGTDTK
+22 AQDSDAGTK
-31 PLVEGKEVWS
+31 PLVKGKEVWS
-41 QTQSGDIGG
+41 QTKDGEDIDGTG

-67 TVNKLIQVV
+67 TVNKLIKVV
-76 GVGSWI
+76 SVGSWI
-82 SDLNNLTDENLDNY
+82 KDLNNLTDENLDNY
-96 ATFPRIVGAGVTAN
+96 ATFPSIVGAGVTAN

-115 RSTEHYFDEGTEAG
+115 RSTEHYFDKGTEAG

-159 LQTLAVENGQSASG
+159 LETLSVEDGQSASG

-187 CAYLTVKPEHIFDE
+187 CAYLTIKPHYIFDE
-201 ICLIYTGGVNLEVGG
+201 LCLIKAGGVNLDVGG

-221 YAFAGNPKETK
+221 YAFAGTPKETK
-232 LITDDIEKLETTSER
+232 LINDDITNLGKTSGRE
-247 DLDLEAEGWN
+247 LKLEAEGWN
-257 PLLLGIPFPI
+257 PVLLGIPLPI
-267 SDRISELTDNDKE
+267 EDRSLSKLTDNDEE
-280 NGWNEYVELTPI
+280 NFVALSPI
-292 VAIGYQG
+292 FAIGYQG

-305 KPTKDDGQ
+305 KPTPDDGQ

-347 KDGDKIDEQTVSSG
+347 KAGKKIDEQTVSSG
-361 VLALAVGD
+361 VLALAVGE
-369 GGYAMASIVANKDFS
+369 GGYSMASIVANKDFS

-390 YTGIAVKLGALGV
+390 YTGIAVKLGTLGV

-412 NVEHNCAINPT
+412 NVKHNCAINPT

-445 SWSLVRQPDGANV
+445 SWSLVSQPEGANV

-469 TVRGEYVFRATCLSC
+469 TEPGKYVFRATSLSC
-484 PNDPKCYEDITLN
+484 PNDPKCYEEITLN

-512 PLVNKKDETEKYETS
+512 PLVNKETEKYQTS
-527 TELHEQ
+527 TELHES

-538 SVSDLKNSKNIVND
+538 SVSDLKNPEHIVND

-567 SNLHIAGVKTKDGS
+567 GNLHIAGVKTKDGS

-587 EKQGKQFKAGFVVE
+587 GKKNKQFKAGFVVE

-615 QIRCYKNGTKVC
+615 QIRCYNKGKKVC

-634 NTVSVGLAGSN
+634 NTVSVGLVGSN

-658 YNDEGNPIQF
+658 YDEDTPIQF
-668 DEITLWNSGVLNLNL
+668 DEITLWKSSVLDLNL

-694 EDYDPDNDVDD
+694 EDYDPTTDVDN
-705 PLACVTETDY
+705 PLACVTDY
-715 VSTNNTNASINGN
+715 VSTNRTNASINGN

-783 QLCIVVDNDTYL
+783 QLCIVVDDKTYL

-800 GNWLKVTTY
+800 GNWLRVTTY
-809 MNGTATGDEFK
+809 MNGTPTGDVFN
-820 EWNVLGVNAI
+820 EWKVLGVNAI

-854 GVAGVLNFQNF
+854 GIAGVLDFQNF

-879 PDCTDPESCDTKIEG
+879 PDCTDPESCKTNIEG
-894 IEATDVCKG
+894 IEATEVCKG
-903 DIITIKGKGQQS
+903 DFITIKGKGLSS
-915 TVYHIQ
+915 TDYYIQ
-921 LPDQNINEEF
+921 LPDQGINEKF
-931 TTDKDGYFEKSYQL
+931 TTGKDGYFEKSFQL

-957 VSGIR
+957 GSGIR

-999 CTDAVIPQGAQRYP
+999 CTDVVIPQGAQRYP

-1033 PGAAVDRVY
+1033 PGAAVDCVY

-1078 KNENGTAMPPY
+1078 KNGTPIPPY
-1089 FTELDNNNMPE
+1089 FTELNNDNMPE

-1108 QRLWARTAPGRRH
+1108 QRLWARTAPGKLY
-1121 EGNQNIEISET
+1121 EGDKSIDIGKT

-1155 YDNAFSMWVDNE
+1155 TYDNAFSMWVDNE

-1193 QTNTGISEVVSRDH
+1193 QTNTGISENVSRKD
-1207 GPHRFVYEQAGDGN
+1207 GPYRFVYEQASKDN
-1221 MNFTY
+1221 KSFTY
-1226 VRKLPGTNGEI
+1226 VRKQPGTNGEI
-1237 VDKTY
+1237 VDNKY
-1242 QRTVYLSAK
+1242 ERTVYLSAK

-1263 TDGTEACFAAANP
+1263 PDGTEACFAAANP

-1282 VAKFLEVNS
+1282 VAKFLEANS
-1291 KKVASVGFYDGN
+1291 GKVASVRFYDGN
-1303 TMSTVTLG
+1303 TISTVSLG
-1311 NDGSLVSTQS
+1311 NDGSLVSNQS

-1335 AKDASTNPTALDVT
+1335 AKDPIANSTALDVT

-1396 VTETEGA
+1396 VTETEDA

-1427 YDICPADG
+1427 YDICPAYG

-1473 YTAYPL
+1473 
-1479 DAQLTFS
+1479 
-1486 GMGSSIGRFAIRDRR
+1486 
-1501 QSPSLEENGDKS
+1501 
-1513 IYIAV
+1513 
-1518 QDGRAI
+1518 
-1524 IRSARPDIIMAE
+1524 
-1536 TYTAGGVKTGEYT
+1536 
-1549 SKGTVEAVI
+1549 
-1558 GINKGINI
+1558 
-1566 VKVTLGNGETKT
+1566 
-1578 FKVM
+1578 

>member
-16 CCLQVK
+16 CCLQAE

-31 PLVEGKEVWS
+31 PLVKGKVVWS
-41 QTQSGDIGG
+41 QTKSGDDDGTG

-67 TVNKLIQVV
+67 TVNKLIKVV
-76 GVGSWI
+76 SVGSWI
-82 SDLNNLTDENLDNY
+82 KDLNNLTDENLDNY
-96 ATFPRIVGAGVTAN
+96 ATFPRIVGAGVTTN

-149 SIGVYRDGKL
+149 SIGVYRDGEL
-159 LQTLAVENGQSASG
+159 LETLPVETGQSASG

-187 CAYLTVKPEHIFDE
+187 CAYLTIKPNHIFDE
-201 ICLIYTGGVNLEVGG
+201 LCLINAGGVNLDVGG

-221 YAFAGNPKETK
+221 YAFAGTPKETK
-232 LITDDIEKLETTSER
+232 LINDDITNLGKTSGR
-247 DLDLEAEGWN
+247 DLKLEAEGWN
-257 PLLLGIPFPI
+257 PVLLGIPFPI
-267 SDRISELTDNDKE
+267 EDRSLSKLTDNDEE
-280 NGWNEYVELTPI
+280 NFVPLTPI

-305 KPTKDDGQ
+305 KPTSDDGQ
-313 GEVFKKGDE
+313 GEVFKRGDE

-332 VDLGVGSTITICLFN
+332 VDLGVGSTITICLLDKN
-347 KDGDKIDEQTVSSG
+347 GDMIDKQTVSSG
-361 VLALAVGD
+361 VLSLAVGE
-369 GGYAMASIVANKDFS
+369 GGYAMASIVADQDFS

-390 YTGIAVKLGALGV
+390 YTGIAVKLGTLGV

-412 NVEHNCAINPT
+412 NVKHNCAINPT

-445 SWSLVRQPDGANV
+445 SWSLVDQPKGANA

-469 TVRGEYVFRATCLSC
+469 TEPGKYVFGATSLSC
-484 PNDPKCYEDITLN
+484 PNDPKCYEEITLN

-512 PLVNKKDETEKYETS
+512 PLVNKEGETGKYETS
-527 TELHEQ
+527 KPHET

-538 SVSDLKNSKNIVND
+538 SVSELEHPENIVND
-552 ETGDYAEYTGGLAIA
+552 KTDDYAECIGGLAIA
-567 SNLHIAGVKTKDGS
+567 NNLHIAGVKTKDGS

-587 EKQGKQFKAGFVVE
+587 GKQGKQFKAGFVVE
-601 YTTTGLN
+601 YTTTGLD

-615 QIRCYKNGTKVC
+615 QIRCYNKGKKVC

-658 YNDEGNPIQF
+658 CNDDGTPIQF
-668 DEITLWNSGVLNLNL
+668 DEITLWKSGVLDLSL

-694 EDYDPDNDVDD
+694 EDYDPTTDVVDN
-705 PLACVTETDY
+705 PLACVTDY
-715 VSTNNTNASINGN
+715 VSTNRTNASINGN

-750 NDLETPMKVVN
+750 DDLETPMKVVN
-761 TVGVGNGS
+761 TVGVGKGS

-783 QLCIVVDNDTYL
+783 QLCIVVDDKTYL

-809 MNGTATGDEFK
+809 MNGTPTGDEFN
-820 EWNVLGVNAI
+820 EWKVLGVNAI
-830 GYGDKRIMMMQPK
+830 GYGDKRIMVMQPK

-854 GVAGVLNFQNF
+854 GIAGVLDFQNF

-903 DIITIKGKGQQS
+903 DIITIKGKGQPL
-915 TVYHIQ
+915 TDYYIQ
-921 LPDQNINEEF
+921 LPDQNINEKF
-931 TTDKDGYFEKSYQL
+931 KTDQKGDFEKSYQL

-957 VSGIR
+957 GSGITM
-962 VGSATYVVHPLVTTW
+962 GSATYVVHPLVTTW

-1042 KLNYDKAWVEMDLE
+1042 KLNYDSAWVEMDLE

-1078 KNENGTAMPPY
+1078 ENGTPMPPY

-1108 QRLWARTAPGRRH
+1108 QRLWARTAPGKLY
-1121 EGNQNIEISET
+1121 EGDKSIEIGKT

-1155 YDNAFSMWVDNE
+1155 TYNNAFSMWVDNE

-1183 TEYNYYEDFG
+1183 TKYNYYEDFG
-1193 QTNTGISEVVSRDH
+1193 QTNTGISETGISENVSRDH
-1207 GPHRFVYEQAGDGN
+1207 GPYRFVYEQAGNGN
-1221 MNFTY
+1221 KDFTY
-1226 VRKLPGTNGEI
+1226 VRKQPGTNGEI
-1237 VDKTY
+1237 VDNRSE
-1242 QRTVYLSAK
+1242 RTVYLNAK
-1251 DYTAHLNVETAA
+1251 DYTAHLNVEKAA
-1263 TDGTEACFAAANP
+1263 TDGKEACFAAANP

-1282 VAKFLEVNS
+1282 VAKFLEVNRT
-1291 KKVASVGFYDGN
+1291 KVASVGFYDGN
-1303 TMSTVTLG
+1303 IISTVSLG
-1311 NDGSLVSTQS
+1311 NDGSLVSNQS

-1335 AKDASTNPTALDVT
+1335 AKDASATALDVK

-1387 RRGDKASTV
+1387 RRGDKVSTV
-1396 VTETEGA
+1396 ITETEGA

-1427 YDICPADG
+1427 YDICPAYG

-1501 QSPSLEENGDKS
+1501 QSPSLEEDGDEG

-1524 IRSARPDIIMAE
+1524 IRSARPDIIKAE

-1566 VKVTLGNGETKT
+1566 VKVTLENGETKT

>member
-22 AQDSGTDTK
+22 AQDSDAGTK
-31 PLVEGKEVWS
+31 PLVKGKEVWS
-41 QTQSGDIGG
+41 QTQSGVIDG

-76 GVGSWI
+76 DVGSWI
-82 SDLNNLTDENLDNY
+82 KDLNNLTDENLDNY
-96 ATFPRIVGAGVTAN
+96 ATFPSIVGAGVTTN

-115 RSTEHYFDEGTEAG
+115 RSTEHYFDAGTEAG

-149 SIGVYRDGKL
+149 SIGVYRDGEL
-159 LQTLAVENGQSASG
+159 LETLHVENGQSASG

-187 CAYLTVKPEHIFDE
+187 CAYLTIKPTHIFDE
-201 ICLIYTGGVNLEVGG
+201 LCLINAGGVNLDVGG

-232 LITDDIEKLETTSER
+232 LINDDITNLGKTSGR
-247 DLDLEAEGWN
+247 DLSLEAEGWN
-257 PLLLGIPFPI
+257 PILLGIPFPI
-267 SDRISELTDNDKE
+267 EDRSLSKLTDNDEE
-280 NGWNEYVELTPI
+280 NFVPLTPI

-305 KPTKDDGQ
+305 KPTPDDGK

-332 VDLGVGSTITICLFN
+332 VNLDVGSTITICLLD

-361 VLALAVGD
+361 VLALAVGE
-369 GGYAMASIVANKDFS
+369 GGYAMASIVADQDFS

-390 YTGIAVKLGALGV
+390 YTGIAVKLGTLGV

-412 NVEHNCAINPT
+412 NVKHNCAINPT

-445 SWSLVRQPDGANV
+445 SWSLVDQPAGANA

-469 TVRGEYVFRATCLSC
+469 TEPGKYVFRATSLSC
-484 PNDPKCYEDITLN
+484 PNNPKCYEEITLN

-503 SINTEAGGT
+503 SIDTEAGGT
-512 PLVNKKDETEKYETS
+512 PLVNKEGETGKYATS
-527 TELHEQ
+527 TELHES

-538 SVSDLKNSKNIVND
+538 SVSKLKNSENIVND

-581 LIFDGT
+581 LIFDGKD
-587 EKQGKQFKAGFVVE
+587 KQNTQFKAGFVVE
-601 YTTTGLN
+601 YTTTGLD

-615 QIRCYKNGTKVC
+615 QIRCYKEGKKVC

-658 YNDEGNPIQF
+658 YNDEGTPIQF

-694 EDYDPDNDVDD
+694 EDYNPDTDVDD
-705 PLACVTETDY
+705 PLKCVTAR
-715 VSTNNTNASINGN
+715 VSTEETNASINGN
-728 GSQMAGAV
+728 ESQMAAAV
-736 AVGGVIDNLSYFVD
+736 AVGGVIDNLSYFID
-750 NDLETPMKVVN
+750 NDLETPMQVAK
-761 TVGVGNGS
+761 TVGVGSVS

-783 QLCIVVDNDTYL
+783 QLCIVVDDKTYL

-809 MNGTATGDEFK
+809 MNGEPTGDEFN
-820 EWNVLGVNAI
+820 EWKVLGVNAI

-854 GVAGVLNFQNF
+854 GIAGVLDFQNF

-879 PDCTDPESCDTKIEG
+879 PDCTDPESCDTKIKG
-894 IEATDVCKG
+894 IEATEVCKG
-903 DIITIKGKGQQS
+903 DIITIKGKGQS
-915 TVYHIQ
+915 LTDYYIQ
-921 LPDQNINEEF
+921 LPDQDINEEF
-931 TTDKDGYFEKSYQL
+931 KTDDDGYFEKSYQL

-957 VSGIR
+957 GSGIR

-1042 KLNYDKAWVEMDLE
+1042 KLNYDSAWVEMDLE

-1078 KNENGTAMPPY
+1078 ENGTPIPPY
-1089 FTELDNNNMPE
+1089 FTELDNKNMPE

-1108 QRLWARTAPGRRH
+1108 QRLWARTAPGKLY
-1121 EGNQNIEISET
+1121 EGDKSIEIGKT
-1132 RWSHNFNSVAFNYS
+1132 RWSHNFNSVAFDYS

-1155 YDNAFSMWVDNE
+1155 TYNNAFSMWVDNE

-1183 TEYNYYEDFG
+1183 TKYNYYEDFG
-1193 QTNTGISEVVSRDH
+1193 QTNTGISQEVSRDH
-1207 GPHRFVYEQAGDGN
+1207 GPYRFVYEQAGGGN
-1221 MNFTY
+1221 MDFTY
-1226 VRKLPGTNGEI
+1226 VRKQLGTNGEI
-1237 VDKTY
+1237 VDNRSE
-1242 QRTVYLSAK
+1242 RTVYLSAK

-1263 TDGTEACFAAANP
+1263 TDGKEACFAAANP

-1282 VAKFLEVNS
+1282 VAKFLEVNRE
-1291 KKVASVGFYDGN
+1291 KVASVGFYDGN
-1303 TMSTVTLG
+1303 AISTVSLG
-1311 NDGSLVSTQS
+1311 DDGSLVSTQS

-1335 AKDASTNPTALDVT
+1335 AKDASATALEVK
-1349 FSASMMSPDVAET
+1349 FSASMMPPDVAET

-1427 YDICPADG
+1427 YDICPAYG

-1501 QSPSLEENGDKS
+1501 QSPSLEENGDEG
-1513 IYIAV
+1513 IYIGTV
-1518 QDGRAI
+1518 VKRLKLYNRLIVNVIENSYLCVGKKNT
-1524 IRSARPDIIMAE
+1524 SNRPRKAE
-1536 TYTAGGVKTGEYT
+1536 FGGIAKINLHG
-1549 SKGTVEAVI
+1549 KGT
-1558 GINKGINI
+1558 KFLRNI
-1566 VKVTLGNGETKT
+1566 TGSSVHRV
-1578 FKVM
+1578 

>member
-16 CCLQVK
+16 CCLQAE
-22 AQDSGTDTK
+22 AQDSDAGTK

-41 QTQSGDIGG
+41 QTQGGVIDG

-67 TVNKLIQVV
+67 TVNKLIKVV
-76 GVGSWI
+76 SVGSWI
-82 SDLNNLTDENLDNY
+82 KDLNNLTDENLDNY
-96 ATFPRIVGAGVTAN
+96 ATFPSIVGAGVTAN

-115 RSTEHYFDEGTEAG
+115 RSTEHYFDAGTEAG

-149 SIGVYRDGKL
+149 SIGVYRDGEL
-159 LQTLAVENGQSASG
+159 LETLAVEDGQSASG

-187 CAYLTVKPEHIFDE
+187 CAYLTIKPHYIFDE
-201 ICLIYTGGVNLEVGG
+201 LCLINAGGVNLDVGG

-221 YAFAGNPKETK
+221 YAFAGTPKETK
-232 LITDDIEKLETTSER
+232 LINDDITNLGKTSGR
-247 DLDLEAEGWN
+247 DLNLEAKGWN
-257 PLLLGIPFPI
+257 PVLLGIPFPI
-267 SDRISELTDNDKE
+267 SDRISELTDNDKDNNWE
-280 NGWNEYVELTPI
+280 DFVALTPI

-305 KPTKDDGQ
+305 KPTSDDGQ

-322 VGFKFINASA
+322 VGFKYINKSA

-347 KDGDKIDEQTVSSG
+347 KDGKKIDEQTVSSG
-361 VLALAVGD
+361 VLALAVGKGD
-369 GGYAMASIVANKDFS
+369 YAMASIVADQDFS

-390 YTGIAVKLGALGV
+390 YTGVAAKLGTLGV

-412 NVEHNCAINPT
+412 NVKHNCAINPT
-423 ISTNVCEEQTS
+423 ISTNVCDEQTS

-445 SWSLVRQPDGANV
+445 SWSLVDQPDGANV

-469 TVRGEYVFRATCLSC
+469 TEPGEYVFRATCLSC

-503 SINTEAGGT
+503 SKNPEEAEGT
-512 PLVNKKDETEKYETS
+512 PLVNKKGETEKYETS
-527 TELHEQ
+527 TELHES

-538 SVSDLKNSKNIVND
+538 SVSKLEHPKNIVND

-587 EKQGKQFKAGFVVE
+587 GKKNKQFKAGFVVE

-608 LSALQYF
+608 LSALQHF
-615 QIRCYKNGTKVC
+615 QIRCYNKGKKVC

-634 NTVSVGLAGSN
+634 NTVSVGLVGSN

-658 YNDEGNPIQF
+658 CNDEGNPIQF

-694 EDYDPDNDVDD
+694 EDYDPHNDVDD

-736 AVGGVIDNLSYFVD
+736 AVGGIIDNLSYFID
-750 NDLETPMKVVN
+750 DDLETPMKVVN
-761 TVGVGNGS
+761 TVGVGSGS

-795 AGVNV
+795 AGVKV

-809 MNGTATGDEFK
+809 MNGTATGDEFN

-854 GVAGVLNFQNF
+854 GVAGVLDSQNF

-879 PDCTDPESCDTKIEG
+879 PDCTDPESCTTDIEG
-894 IEATDVCKG
+894 IEATEVCKG
-903 DIITIKGKGQQS
+903 DFITIKGKGLSS
-915 TVYHIQ
+915 TDYNIQ
-921 LPDQNINEEF
+921 LPDQNINEKF
-931 TTDKDGYFEKSYQL
+931 RTDEKGYFEKSYQL

-957 VSGIR
+957 GSGIR

-1042 KLNYDKAWVEMDLE
+1042 KLNYDSAWVEMDLE

-1078 KNENGTAMPPY
+1078 ENGTPMPPY

-1108 QRLWARTAPGRRH
+1108 QRLWARTAPGKLY
-1121 EGNQNIEISET
+1121 EGDKSIDIGKT

-1183 TEYNYYEDFG
+1183 TKYNYYEDFG
-1193 QTNTGISEVVSRDH
+1193 QTNTGISENVSRKD
-1207 GPHRFVYEQAGDGN
+1207 GPYRFVYEQQAGDGN

-1226 VRKLPGTNGEI
+1226 VRKQPGTNGEI
-1237 VDKTY
+1237 VDNKY
-1242 QRTVYLSAK
+1242 ERTVYLSAK
-1251 DYTAHLNVETAA
+1251 DYTAHLNVE
-1263 TDGTEACFAAANP
+1263 DGTEACFAAANP

-1282 VAKFLEVNS
+1282 IAKFLEVNRE
-1291 KKVASVGFYDGN
+1291 KVASVGFYDGN
-1303 TMSTVTLG
+1303 AISTVSLG
-1311 NDGSLVSTQS
+1311 SDGSLVSTQG

-1335 AKDASTNPTALDVT
+1335 AKDPSTNPTTLEVT

-1501 QSPSLEENGDKS
+1501 QSPSLEENGDEG

-1566 VKVTLGNGETKT
+1566 VKVTLENGETKT

>member
-1 MKRITTYFT
+1 M
-10 MILALA
+10 
-16 CCLQVK
+16 
-22 AQDSGTDTK
+22 
-31 PLVEGKEVWS
+31 
-41 QTQSGDIGG
+41 
-50 TVYTKFDN
+50 
-58 RQAFAGKGY
+58 
-67 TVNKLIQVV
+67 
-76 GVGSWI
+76 
-82 SDLNNLTDENLDNY
+82 
-96 ATFPRIVGAGVTAN
+96 
-110 PIVSV
+110 
-115 RSTEHYFDEGTEAG
+115 
-129 FCMVASSGDNVL
+129 
-141 SLDVIKAL
+141 
-149 SIGVYRDGKL
+149 
-159 LQTLAVENGQSASG
+159 
-173 IGLSLIKIPGSEDA
+173 
-187 CAYLTVKPEHIFDE
+187 
-201 ICLIYTGGVNLEVGG
+201 
-216 SVRIK
+216 
-221 YAFAGNPKETK
+221 
-232 LITDDIEKLETTSER
+232 
-247 DLDLEAEGWN
+247 
-257 PLLLGIPFPI
+257 
-267 SDRISELTDNDKE
+267 
-280 NGWNEYVELTPI
+280 
-292 VAIGYQG
+292 
-299 GVKLVV
+299 
-305 KPTKDDGQ
+305 
-313 GEVFKKGDE
+313 FKKGDE

-445 SWSLVRQPDGANV
+445 SWSLVSQPDGANV

-469 TVRGEYVFRATCLSC
+469 TVRGEYVFRATSLSC
-484 PNDPKCYEDITLN
+484 PNDPKCHEDITLN

-503 SINTEAGGT
+503 SIDTEAGGT

-527 TELHEQ
+527 TKLHEQ

-683 SVMRIYYAFVQ
+683 SVMHIYYAFVQ
-694 EDYDPDNDVDD
+694 EDYDPDNDVDN
-705 PLACVTETDY
+705 PLACLTDY
-715 VSTNNTNASINGN
+715 VSTNRTNASINGN

-750 NDLETPMKVVN
+750 DDLETPMKVVN

-809 MNGTATGDEFK
+809 MNGTATGDEFN

-854 GVAGVLNFQNF
+854 GVAGVLDFQNF

-879 PDCTDPESCDTKIEG
+879 PDCTDPESCNTNIEG
-894 IEATDVCKG
+894 IEATDVCMG
-903 DIITIKGKGQQS
+903 DIITIKGKGLSS
-915 TVYHIQ
+915 TDYYIQ
-921 LPDQNINEEF
+921 LPDQNINEKF
-931 TTDKDGYFEKSYQL
+931 TTDKDGYFEKSFQL

-957 VSGIR
+957 GSGIR
-962 VGSATYVVHPLVTTW
+962 MGSATYVVHPLVTTW

-1013 VLDGTVR
+1013 VLDGTVS

-1078 KNENGTAMPPY
+1078 ENGTPMPPY
-1089 FTELDNNNMPE
+1089 FKELDNDNMPE

-1121 EGNQNIEISET
+1121 EGSQNIEISET
-1132 RWSHNFNSVAFNYS
+1132 RWSHNFNSVSFDYS
-1146 TGAGTDATG
+1146 TGAGAATG
-1155 YDNAFSMWVDNE
+1155 TYNNAFSMWVDNE
-1167 DLPDTTT
+1167 NLPDTTT

-1183 TEYNYYEDFG
+1183 TKYNYYEDFG
-1193 QTNTGISEVVSRDH
+1193 QTITDISENVSRDD
-1207 GPHRFVYEQAGDGN
+1207 GPYRFVYEQAGDGN
-1221 MNFTY
+1221 MDFTY
-1226 VRKLPGTNGEI
+1226 VRKLPGTNGGTE
-1237 VDKTY
+1237 VNTY
-1242 QRTVYLSAK
+1242 ERTVYLSAK
-1251 DYTAHLNVETAA
+1251 NYTARLNVE
-1263 TDGTEACFAAANP
+1263 DGTEACFAAANP

-1291 KKVASVGFYDGN
+1291 EKVASVKFYDGN
-1303 TMSTVTLG
+1303 TISTVTLG
-1311 NDGSLVSTQS
+1311 NDGSLVSTKS

-1335 AKDASTNPTALDVT
+1335 AKDAIANPTALEVT

-1427 YDICPADG
+1427 YDICPAYG

-1444 TSGTDTLTLSFE
+1444 TSGADTLTLSFE

>member
-16 CCLQVK
+16 CCLQAE

-31 PLVEGKEVWS
+31 PLVDGKEVWS
-41 QTQSGDIGG
+41 QTRSGDIGG
-50 TVYTKFDN
+50 TFYTKFDN

-82 SDLNNLTDENLDNY
+82 KDLNNLTDENLDNY

-149 SIGVYRDGKL
+149 SIGVYRDGEL
-159 LQTLAVENGQSASG
+159 LETLPVENGQSASG

-187 CAYLTVKPEHIFDE
+187 CAYLTIKPHYIFDE
-201 ICLIYTGGVNLEVGG
+201 LCLINAGGVNLEVGG

-221 YAFAGNPKETK
+221 YAFAGTPKETK
-232 LITDDIEKLETTSER
+232 LITDDIEKLKTTSGR
-247 DLDLEAEGWN
+247 DLNLEAEGWN
-257 PLLLGIPFPI
+257 PILLGIPIPI
-267 SDRISELTDNDKE
+267 GSRLRELTDNDKDNNWE
-280 NGWNEYVELTPI
+280 AFVALSPI

-305 KPTKDDGQ
+305 KPTSDDGK

-322 VGFKFINASA
+322 VGFKYINKSA

-361 VLALAVGD
+361 VLALAVGKGD
-369 GGYAMASIVANKDFS
+369 YAMASIVADQDFS

-390 YTGIAVKLGALGV
+390 YTGVAAKLGTLGV

-445 SWSLVRQPDGANV
+445 SWSLVSQPKGADV

-469 TVRGEYVFRATCLSC
+469 TVRGEYVFKATSLSC
-484 PNDPKCYEDITLN
+484 PNDPKCYEEITLN

-503 SINTEAGGT
+503 SMNPEEAGGT
-512 PLVNKKDETEKYETS
+512 PLINKEGETAKYETS
-527 TELHEQ
+527 TKLHEQ

-538 SVSDLKNSKNIVND
+538 SVSELKHPENIVNA
-552 ETGDYAEYTGGLAIA
+552 ETGDYAEYTGGLTLAG
-567 SNLHIAGVKTKDGS
+567 NLHIAGVKTNDGS
-581 LIFDGT
+581 LIFDGKD
-587 EKQGKQFKAGFVVE
+587 KQNTQFKAGFVVE
-601 YTTTGLN
+601 YTTTGLD

-615 QIRCYKNGTKVC
+615 QIRCYKKGKKVC

-658 YNDEGNPIQF
+658 CDENGAPIQF

-683 SVMRIYYAFVQ
+683 SVMHIYYAFVQ
-694 EDYDPDNDVDD
+694 EDYNPDNDVDN
-705 PLACVTETDY
+705 PLACVTAH
-715 VSTNNTNASINGN
+715 VSTEETNASINGN

-736 AVGGVIDNLSYFVD
+736 AVGSVIDNLSYFVD
-750 NDLETPMKVVN
+750 DDLETPMKVVN
-761 TVGVGNGS
+761 TVSGGSVS

-783 QLCIVVDNDTYL
+783 QLCIVVDDKTYL

-809 MNGTATGDEFK
+809 MNGEPTGDEFK

-854 GVAGVLNFQNF
+854 GVAGVLDFQNF
-865 FGMFLRGDIDNDGI
+865 FGMFLRGDIDADGN
-879 PDCTDPESCDTKIEG
+879 PDCTDPESCDTDIEG
-894 IEATDVCKG
+894 IEATEVCKG
-903 DIITIKGKGQQS
+903 DIITIKGKGLSS
-915 TVYHIQ
+915 TDYYIQ
-921 LPDQNINEEF
+921 LPDQNINEKF
-931 TTDKDGYFEKSYQL
+931 TTGTDGYFEKSFQL

-957 VSGIR
+957 GSGIR

-1066 LKDMY
+1066 LKNMY

-1078 KNENGTAMPPY
+1078 KNGTPIPAY
-1089 FTELDNNNMPE
+1089 FTELDNINMPE

-1108 QRLWARTAPGRRH
+1108 QRLWARTAPGKH
-1121 EGNQNIEISET
+1121 YEDDKSIEIGISET
-1132 RWSHNFNSVAFNYS
+1132 RWSHNFNSVSFNYS
-1146 TGAGTDATG
+1146 RGAGAATG
-1155 YDNAFSMWVDNE
+1155 TYNNAFSMWVDNE
-1167 DLPDTTT
+1167 NLPYTTT

-1183 TEYNYYEDFG
+1183 TMYNYYEDFG
-1193 QTNTGISEVVSRDH
+1193 QTNTGISEEVSRKD
-1207 GPHRFVYEQAGDGN
+1207 PYRFVYEQQAGDGN
-1221 MNFTY
+1221 KSFKY
-1226 VRKLPGTNGEI
+1226 VRKQPGTNGEI
-1237 VDKTY
+1237 VDNTSE
-1242 QRTVYLSAK
+1242 RTVYLSAK

-1263 TDGTEACFAAANP
+1263 KDGKEACFAAANP

-1282 VAKFLEVNS
+1282 IAKFLEVNS

-1303 TMSTVTLG
+1303 AISTVTLS
-1311 NDGSLVSTQS
+1311 NDGSLVSTKG

-1335 AKDASTNPTALDVT
+1335 AKDAIANSTDLEVT

-1427 YDICPADG
+1427 YDICPAYG

-1501 QSPSLEENGDKS
+1501 QSPSLEENGDEG

>member
-22 AQDSGTDTK
+22 AQDSDAGTK

-41 QTQSGDIGG
+41 QTHDGNIDG

-76 GVGSWI
+76 SVGSLI

-115 RSTEHYFDEGTEAG
+115 RSTEHYFDKGTEAG

-149 SIGVYRDGKL
+149 SIGVYRDGEL
-159 LQTLAVENGQSASG
+159 LETLPVENGQSASG

-187 CAYLTVKPEHIFDE
+187 CAYLTVKPNYIFDE
-201 ICLIYTGGVNLEVGG
+201 LCLIKAGGVNLEVGG

-221 YAFAGNPKETK
+221 YAFAGTPKETK
-232 LITDDIEKLETTSER
+232 LINDDITNLETTSGR
-247 DLDLEAEGWN
+247 DLNLEAEGWN
-257 PLLLGIPFPI
+257 PILLGIPFPI
-267 SDRISELTDNDKE
+267 SDRISELTDNDKDNNWE
-280 NGWNEYVELTPI
+280 DFVELSPI

-361 VLALAVGD
+361 VLALAVGKGD
-369 GGYAMASIVANKDFS
+369 YAMASIVANKDFS

-445 SWSLVRQPDGANV
+445 SWSLVQPEGANV

-469 TVRGEYVFRATCLSC
+469 TEPGEYVFRATSLSC
-484 PNDPKCYEDITLN
+484 PNDPKCYEEITLN

-527 TELHEQ
+527 TELHET

-538 SVSDLKNSKNIVND
+538 SVSDLKNSENIVND
-552 ETGDYAEYTGGLAIA
+552 DTGDCAEYTGGLNIA
-567 SNLHIAGVKTKDGS
+567 SNLHIAGVKTNDGS
-581 LIFDGT
+581 LIFDGKD
-587 EKQGKQFKAGFVVE
+587 KQNTQFKAGFVVE
-601 YTTTGLN
+601 YTTTGLD

-615 QIRCYKNGTKVC
+615 QIRCYNKGTKVC

-658 YNDEGNPIQF
+658 CNDEGTPIQF

-683 SVMRIYYAFVQ
+683 SVMHIYYAFVQ
-694 EDYDPDNDVDD
+694 EQYDPATDVDN
-705 PLACVTETDY
+705 PLACVTAH
-715 VSTNNTNASINGN
+715 VSTEETNASINGN
-728 GSQMAGAV
+728 GSQMAAAV

-750 NDLETPMKVVN
+750 DDLETPMKVVN
-761 TVGVGNGS
+761 TVGLGKGS

-795 AGVNV
+795 AGVKV
-800 GNWLKVTTY
+800 VNWLRVTTY
-809 MNGTATGDEFK
+809 MNGTPTGDEFN

-854 GVAGVLNFQNF
+854 GVAGVLDFQNF

-879 PDCTDPESCDTKIEG
+879 PDCTDPESCNTNIEG

-903 DIITIKGKGQQS
+903 DIITIKGKGLPS
-915 TVYHIQ
+915 TDYYIQ
-921 LPDQNINEEF
+921 LPDQNINEKF
-931 TTDKDGYFEKSYQL
+931 TTDTEGYFEKSYQL

-957 VSGIR
+957 GSGIR
-962 VGSATYVVHPLVTTW
+962 MGSATYVVHPLVTTW

-1013 VLDGTVR
+1013 VLDGTVS

-1078 KNENGTAMPPY
+1078 KNGTAMPPY

-1108 QRLWARTAPGRRH
+1108 QRLWARTAPGKH
-1121 EGNQNIEISET
+1121 YEGDKSIDISET
-1132 RWSHNFNSVAFNYS
+1132 RWSHNFNSVAFDYS
-1146 TGAGTDATG
+1146 TGAGAATG
-1155 YDNAFSMWVDNE
+1155 TYNNAFSMWVDNE
-1167 DLPDTTT
+1167 NLPDTTT

-1183 TEYNYYEDFG
+1183 TKYNYYEDFG
-1193 QTNTGISEVVSRDH
+1193 QTITDISEDVSRGD
-1207 GPHRFVYEQAGDGN
+1207 GSYRFVYEQAGEDN
-1221 MNFTY
+1221 KSFTY
-1226 VRKLPGTNGEI
+1226 VRKLPGTNGGTE
-1237 VDKTY
+1237 VKTY
-1242 QRTVYLSAK
+1242 ERTVYLSAK
-1251 DYTAHLNVETAA
+1251 NYTARLNVE
-1263 TDGTEACFAAANP
+1263 DGTEACFAAANP

-1282 VAKFLEVNS
+1282 VAKFLEANS
-1291 KKVASVGFYDGN
+1291 DKVASVGFYDGN

-1335 AKDASTNPTALDVT
+1335 AKDASANPKALEVT

-1427 YDICPADG
+1427 YDICPAYG

-1566 VKVTLGNGETKT
+1566 VKVTLENGETKT

>member
-16 CCLQVK
+16 CCLQAE
-22 AQDSGTDTK
+22 AQDSDAGTK

-115 RSTEHYFDEGTEAG
+115 RSTGHYFDKGTEAG

-149 SIGVYRDGKL
+149 SIGVYRDGEL
-159 LQTLAVENGQSASG
+159 LETLPVENGQSASG

-187 CAYLTVKPEHIFDE
+187 CAYLTVKPDHIFDE
-201 ICLIYTGGVNLEVGG
+201 ICLINAGGVNLDVGG

-221 YAFAGNPKETK
+221 YAFAGTPKETK
-232 LITDDIEKLETTSER
+232 LINDDITNLKTTSGR
-247 DLDLEAEGWN
+247 DLNLEAEGWN
-257 PLLLGIPFPI
+257 PVLLGIPFPI
-267 SDRISELTDNDKE
+267 SDRISELTDNDEDNNWKDF
-280 NGWNEYVELTPI
+280 VALTPI

-305 KPTKDDGQ
+305 KPKTDDGQ

-322 VGFKFINASA
+322 VGFKYINASA

-347 KDGDKIDEQTVSSG
+347 KAGDKIDEQTVSSG

-369 GGYAMASIVANKDFS
+369 GGYSMASIVADQDFS

-390 YTGIAVKLGALGV
+390 YTGVAAKLGTLGV

-423 ISTNVCEEQTS
+423 LSTNVCDEQTS

-445 SWSLVRQPDGANV
+445 SWSLVSQPAGANV

-469 TVRGEYVFRATCLSC
+469 TEPGEYVFRATCLSC
-484 PNDPKCYEDITLN
+484 PNDPKCHEDITLN

-503 SINTEAGGT
+503 SMNPEEAGGT
-512 PLVNKKDETEKYETS
+512 PLINKEGETAKYETS
-527 TELHEQ
+527 TELHET

-538 SVSDLKNSKNIVND
+538 SVSDLDNRDNIVNS

-587 EKQGKQFKAGFVVE
+587 GKQGKQFKAGFVVE

-615 QIRCYKNGTKVC
+615 QIRCYNKGKKVC

-634 NTVSVGLAGSN
+634 NTVSVGLAGEN

-658 YNDEGNPIQF
+658 CDENGAPIQF

-683 SVMRIYYAFVQ
+683 SVMHIYYAFVQ
-694 EDYDPDNDVDD
+694 EDYDPANDVDN
-705 PLACVTETDY
+705 PLACVTDY
-715 VSTNNTNASINGN
+715 VSANRTNASINGN
-728 GSQMAGAV
+728 ESQMAAAV

-750 NDLETPMKVVN
+750 DDLETPMKVVN
-761 TVGVGNGS
+761 TVGVGSGS

-783 QLCIVVDNDTYL
+783 QLCIVVDNNTYL
-795 AGVNV
+795 AGVNAA
-800 GNWLKVTTY
+800 NWLKVTTY
-809 MNGTATGDEFK
+809 MNGTATGDEFN

-830 GYGDKRIMMMQPK
+830 GYGDKRIMLMQPK

-854 GVAGVLNFQNF
+854 GVAGVLDFQNF

-879 PDCTDPESCDTKIEG
+879 PDCTDTESCNTNIEG
-894 IEATDVCKG
+894 VEATDVCKG
-903 DIITIKGKGQQS
+903 DIITIKGKGLPS
-915 TVYHIQ
+915 TEYYIQ
-921 LPDQNINEEF
+921 LPDQNINEKF
-931 TTDKDGYFEKSYQL
+931 TTDEHGDFEKSYQL

-957 VSGIR
+957 GSGIR
-962 VGSATYVVHPLVTTW
+962 MGSATYVVHPLVTTW

-992 TAGSPYC
+992 TDGSPYC
-999 CTDAVIPQGAQRYP
+999 CTDAVIPKGAQRYP
-1013 VLDGTVR
+1013 VLDGTVSV
-1020 TGDEYCVQ
+1020 GDEYCVQ

-1042 KLNYDKAWVEMDLE
+1042 KLNYDKAWVEMELE

-1078 KNENGTAMPPY
+1078 KYGTAMPPY
-1089 FTELDNNNMPE
+1089 FTELDNSNMPE

-1108 QRLWARTAPGRRH
+1108 QRLWARTAPGKRY
-1121 EGNQNIEISET
+1121 EGYENIGISET
-1132 RWSHNFNSVAFNYS
+1132 RWSHNFNGVAFDYS
-1146 TGAGTDATG
+1146 TGAGAGATG
-1155 YDNAFSMWVDNE
+1155 TYDNAFSMWVDNE
-1167 DLPDTTT
+1167 NLPDTTV
-1174 FRFRFPKMH
+1174 FRFRFPKTH
-1183 TEYNYYEDFG
+1183 TEYYYYEDFG
-1193 QTNTGISEVVSRDH
+1193 QTNTDISENVSRND
-1207 GPHRFVYEQAGDGN
+1207 GPHRFVYEQAGEGSKS
-1221 MNFTY
+1221 FTY
-1226 VRKLPGTNGEI
+1226 VRKQPGSNGET
-1237 VDKTY
+1237 VNNTY
-1242 QRTVYLSAK
+1242 ERTVYLNAEN
-1251 DYTAHLNVETAA
+1251 YTARLNVETAA
-1263 TDGTEACFAAANP
+1263 TDGTACFAAANP

-1282 VAKFLEVNS
+1282 VAKFLEANS
-1291 KKVASVGFYDGN
+1291 QKIASVGFYDGN
-1303 TMSTVTLG
+1303 TISTVTLDD
-1311 NDGSLVSTQS
+1311 NGSLVSTQ
-1321 GVETIEPMQGFFVT
+1321 GGTETIEPMQGFFVT
-1335 AKDASTNPTALDVT
+1335 AKDASANQTELDIT
-1349 FSASMMSPDVAET
+1349 FSASMMSPDVAEA
-1362 GSGAEAGDDTQQAS
+1362 GSGADAGDDTQQTP

-1403 RARTIIENEA
+1403 SARTIIEDEV

-1420 TVADGSA
+1420 TVADGNA

-1501 QSPSLEENGDKS
+1501 QSPSPEESGDEG

-1524 IRSARPDIIMAE
+1524 IRSARPDIVMAE

-1566 VKVTLGNGETKT
+1566 VKVTLENGETKT